1 MLRVLVS
8 LSEIP
13 ESGYFS
19 RTFDL
24 PTCTCTIEMSQ
35 TLNAPSKCSKIFL
48 TPPEKYLSLTKLE
61 HITVFVD
68 FVAYWCPKEGITHTH
83 PGWVVGGE
91 NGFCMITMN
100 ISVSYATPQS
110 QQQTSQQQSQIV
122 KPMAHSLQAAAQG
135 HSLLSRLETL
145 IQTIGDAGQRDDLKL
160 KALQEISNS
169 FEEMA
174 TTPAFQI
181 MQENL
186 LRTFLKIFQDTV
198 PQFIG
203 ENNTQQLRKLTLE
216 LILRM
221 NCNEIIK
228 QYAKLILTQLTKVIQ
243 VENEENAIIAIKIIS
258 EHQRAFRAVFTPEI
272 PAIINH
278 FKAVYRDMP
287 QHITS
292 GRMFEQRNLRH
303 CGMEDSVIESSL
315 QNCYMPTIVY
325 LPETSG
331 DGTQRDSGYSLIP
344 RASQSVKVLSEVPMF
359 FIILFQIHRHHI
371 QNELMEIISL
381 IVQYCTLSIPHD
393 QQRFISSRS
402 AVFNVSEVVNNHGTQ
417 IVQSIMQMLE
427 RCPHENYS
435 MRRELIGTVK
445 NIFVTDLQT
454 KFIPVIPKL
463 FNENLMLGSGFSSM
477 DFLRP
482 TMYTMLADLVHHVR
496 GHLSYNLLC
505 CSVYAFT
512 KSMFDPAIQPTVQSM
527 CIKLMMNLI
536 ESFVITEKN
545 HPDKPCRDILFCLL
559 ENYVRK
565 LKWLARYQ
573 VPVILEKNANSIMNT
588 PLLYPDRSA
597 GSSQSS
603 RSDFSYANGKSKMDE
618 TVIHKKVI
626 KEDPTSPLSSEND
639 FDLNTWDNENEKN
652 NSSSSFSL
660 PVSVKTGKTSTPEE
674 IFNQYW
680 VTGIPSYTLV
690 ECRNMIR
697 VLVQACKHAVH
708 ALKDTHATNHAISA
722 DHEAKIIEQ
731 LFRYGLRCLDI
742 YVICPMSNQVSSTQ
756 QRFSNGVRTKEEK
769 EVLELFGSIFTLL
782 NPSIFKEII
791 SKRIDYFIERLAS
804 NYGLQIICS
813 SLLVN
818 ALTSANFGD
827 ILIRFLMKKLPDL
840 AECSERSF
848 LWLKLFKIVF
858 SSVGSQPS
866 GCAENERML
875 RPYLHDLVLQSMKLA
890 LRAREP
896 INYFLLLRALF
907 RSIGGGSYDLLYQT
921 FLPLLPTLLH
931 QLNRLQSSTH
941 RTQMRELF
949 IELCLTVPVRLS
961 SLLPYLPLLMDPL
974 VCALNGSSSLIQQGL
989 RTLELCVDNLQ
1000 PDYLYEHMAPVR
1012 AELIRGLWQ
1021 CMSSQEK
1028 NAPQIAFRILGKF
1041 GASNRK
1047 MLIDPQNLVFKDEHS
1062 FESPAFQLVFRRPS
1076 SAHFGFSE
1084 TLTNETQN
1092 GNNGPPFFCELNI
1105 SEVVKESV
1113 RHLRSP
1119 FVVDASF
1126 IMATAQTIPG
1136 GIRISSLTIRRH
1148 AFRIIKGVILS
1159 TLRPIKRGILKNS
1172 FLKKHLTTKLL
1183 ELRAKNKCGFH
1194 LDYHDRYSRSLY
1206 LDALLG
1212 LFYATAAVLQEATS
1226 NVMDFFCMVIRHLTI
1241 QIIFEQCREKNDKV
1255 VECDSNALDYT
1266 VLIDSVLLALTD
1278 PCKEVCQTSLMALKL
1293 ICETAVALFGSINK
1307 ASNTI
1312 FFQQIL
1318 ERATNLCYNEPW
1330 CIRLGGCLSIKFF
1343 LINFPSA
1350 FVINNIDAILCALF
1364 EVIVGLM
1371 EDVSNSAVDVAVATL
1386 DLLLKVCFEQPSVHE
1401 KKNEAIQCV
1410 IGRIIENFLTPSQV
1424 LSKQCQKMLMMLADC
1439 TGHTQC
1445 ELLSLQNESLRK
1457 FLENGMIGYKKMS
1470 LDQQIAFEDAFVFIF
1485 SIRPVP
1491 QEFILD
1497 KFPEN
1502 DYVSQLLSICNA
1514 TGKEIRNRPNYKP
1527 STRFLAVMHRSQFNS
1542 RVIALR
1548 QSTIRAL
1555 VACCIASCGKLNQAI
1570 DHDPL
1575 FPHHKQIFEAILKC
1589 LMEENEDIQS
1599 VAFSALKEALRL
1611 DRLRSQLLKMN
1622 LGSMITVLSE
1632 STNRLE
1638 KHVVLRLLYILRLF
1652 PDVFSETFCNDMV
1665 DAFRKFPDPSQNDVV
1680 MDDVEVGKILLE
1692 ILAEFPLA
1700 DASFVRLIIPHVCRW
1715 EAAVSFEGNTSW
1727 RYPLMKYLTRFPLET
1742 LRFFVTTSN
1751 ICEQRNREL
1760 FKYVVKHEEAIA
1772 IQEKLMTNN
1781 SFLLRLLQGES
1792 MDEAGT
1798 WTKCDLSIYDMEIL
1812 AMKLIVSIGKRHS
1825 SWAGN
1830 GAGEIVKVIQSLWN
1844 DKDFR
1849 ARYTCKDY
1857 LEGPRY
1863 EVPKLAA
1870 LVMLRYFKANID
1882 RIDILFDLC
1891 HVFTNNYIGDFTFVR
1906 LFIEK
1911 EIIPKYPIEW
1921 RQNALKRI
1929 VAMFEKDSATAH
1941 DLNVVKML
1949 QYVVIPS
1956 LHYAFERYDVD
1967 MVVGTPA
1974 KPDDIDD
1981 NNLISLVC
1989 QKVLDRNRFHIS
2001 DAMLIQL
2008 FHLGCLFVSNCPT
2021 HIHDFS
2027 QKKQGNRLR
2036 ILMLL
2041 GWPCLSST
2049 PQDQTMKYMGHLLI
2063 ANIINQFN
2071 INRKIVLQ
2079 VFLSLLKATLSD
2091 PKDIIKRSLDIL
2103 TPSVPLRMDDGHKQ
2117 LMTVVKKTIVEEGH
2131 NVSQI
2136 YHCLSMIVRHYKI
2149 YYNVRHQMLQVILNG
2164 VQRLMLAQGT
2174 LENRRT
2180 AIDVCEMV
2188 IKWEQWR
2195 IKQTE
2200 ELEKTSEISKQS
2212 QTETVGCPS
2221 LQQQPPSLG
2230 FQVQNKDAEN
2240 IHRPIEKVHIDHVV
2254 NMLVKLSSAVPDA
2267 NLAQNPTQHAVAM
2280 EQLCKRCLGL
2290 LRACLKS
2297 SLWGLTANLRLSW
2310 LEKQLTV
2317 AAEAVTQ
2324 QFREQTTV
2332 AHHFSQLHTSLDII
2346 THLIVILPQEVI
2358 VTNVKMLQRGIVA
2371 CLNCQDNSVMRSL
2384 CQLISKLFEK
2394 TKCSSEGLD
2403 ELETI
2408 NQFVTKF
2415 INDTFSNYE
2424 KGQSQPMTG
2433 VFATIHLLRTICVI
2447 QPAYVDTMCLS
2458 SFTKAVQKLVRE
2470 HVSSCTEN
2478 KGHALTE
2485 LIIFSLELLRPRI
2498 HAIPPEARRNI
2509 GQCILTPLIDKTPFD
2524 RVLDIV
2530 IRVVDIMV
2538 RNGDERQLNQ
2548 GVPLLIRL
2556 VQTMEAHK
2564 RHEKSIDLLKTLL
2577 ETVLYVYETVHLRTS
2592 ETLAKL
2598 NSAFHWGL
2606 CVQDESL
2613 RSRFFKLFDAQ
2624 VPKNICDRLY
2634 HIITSQN
2641 WADMQQHFWI
2651 KHCINLF
2658 LSLIMD
2664 EHKDKNGTKAKQTLL
2679 LNCCTLWQSFEK
2691 LFDLETLYRDHPE
2704 IYDGDDIALWAQDT
2718 TENKRDDF
2726 VETSGTQIL
2735 SEVSIPICSTT
2746 SAQDLQ
2752 ITLIVEQQIQLFEMA
2767 AKFQITDILPSY
2779 LELIHNNNDLAS
2791 KIWIKL
2797 FLSLWSS
2804 LQEFK
2809 RAILGAEI
2817 VPFLSSGC
2825 HLVQRDLPHSA
2836 IATFLEAI
2844 CRCQPPI
2851 SIHPNV
2857 LVYISMR
2864 HHAWHRGLMMLEQEA
2879 AKIPTFTNNPLLLQI
2894 LQPSLTNMQLVT
2906 LNSLILLYSKLSEF
2920 DQYQAIW
2927 KRRAYFE
2934 ETAKAIEYYNEG
2946 NFVRAEE
2953 TLRKSIEAINDRVV
2967 APSGTNRQLDV
2978 TPALG
2983 FELREWH
2990 KLWAD
2995 CERELGEWNAL
3006 LQFGNTPAV
3015 CGLGIVADAAWHLND
3030 WNLLRV
3036 TLTQLEGCTQP
3047 DLYYKYYLY
3056 KAMLMN
3062 HHPMQEDRAT
3072 ELLHV
3077 RISRELEAARDD
3089 LITEWKRLPDV
3100 VSLSHVNIL
3109 QAANLI
3115 QEIQEASVLTNH
3127 PEVSGQV
3134 SLPSNP
3140 IGDVKSV
3147 VKAWRSRSYALSD
3160 PLSFW
3165 TDIHQ
3170 WRIHH
3175 YNTAIKLLQQM
3186 EGSQSNQLQQGLLP
3200 VYSAANSQLMIARAA
3215 RKTGLIN
3222 VAIDRL
3228 SRMHTLSALPA
3239 MDAYFS
3245 LRELLKCL
3253 LQRASMPN
3261 LTEEQKYS
3269 ALIEAFSVAQ
3279 KTTINTFTKENI
3291 AKLYSLRGKILMKL
3305 EKYEDASHSFK
3316 NAALLHENVAG
3327 GNSVWLHWADFLES
3341 RLDAEKTE
3349 EVALNAGI
3357 EALVGI
3363 MEGARMENELR
3374 ARKYI
3379 VRLLWLMKKLSVY
3392 GSIAEKEVDAKLE
3405 KHGVGIPASN
3415 WLPWLPQLVA
3425 ELQVRPSVAIARII
3439 SHVGESSEQQVFYA
3453 IAASQSLDFI
3463 LENVSTALDPLKNDQ
3478 NNPATSEELF
3488 RNIIRKLC
3496 QSRPVEISA
3505 LCRLLFELNSVK
3517 EHWLERTLH
3526 EVNHLKDRLFRFAY
3540 KNLDCLTSLLIP
3552 ENFLMEIRNWR
3563 CSLND
3568 FTGFKEI
3575 NEDIKK
3581 CAQDIEFAFDIQ
3593 KGRNDKLI
3601 DLLNIVVKWSSLLAI
3616 KFDKLPSKK
3625 LIRNVS
3631 QILSSY
3637 SSKVANVEIFNGH
3650 YTVKNKEFSAIIY
3663 RFMPYYFVIRRADII
3678 TRRISVRALNG
3689 RVYCYYLTKHYD
3701 VNRDASGIHQL
3712 FALINHFLTKEK
3724 ETCRRFL
3731 QLAVPHVAYIG
3742 NISLFECTNKMNSL
3756 YTFEEI
3762 LNAILKNK
3770 TNISSSA
3777 KLIEKFYDRISE
3789 SANVT
3794 DQLLLDEFHHMT
3806 SESILPI
3813 DSLSKWLIPRYE
3825 DPTHYYTLRKQ
3836 VALNMSVLSICEYIL
3851 HLNPITICGLYLNTR
3866 TGQIMNVDY
3875 LFGLKPETLELEVD
3889 RVVPYRMSPNLHKF
3903 LGFSVEGHYNCS
3915 IVATIRCLHAR
3926 KIVVYAQLFL
3936 WDAFSRQRKLPAAEI
3951 FKLAQSAGKLLESR
3965 LNDLYKTE
3973 SLADY
3978 IAQLTQTARK
3988 DENLARL
3995 DPRLHP
4001 WF

>member
-1 MLRVLVS
+1 
-8 LSEIP
+8 
-13 ESGYFS
+13 
-19 RTFDL
+19 
-24 PTCTCTIEMSQ
+24 
-35 TLNAPSKCSKIFL
+35 
-48 TPPEKYLSLTKLE
+48 
-61 HITVFVD
+61 
-68 FVAYWCPKEGITHTH
+68 
-83 PGWVVGGE
+83 
-91 NGFCMITMN
+91 
-100 ISVSYATPQS
+100 
-110 QQQTSQQQSQIV
+110 
-122 KPMAHSLQAAAQG
+122 
-135 HSLLSRLETL
+135 
-145 IQTIGDAGQRDDLKL
+145 
-160 KALQEISNS
+160 EISNS

-181 MQENL
+181 VQENL

-203 ENNTQQLRKLTLE
+203 ENNTQQLRKLILE

-287 QHITS
+287 QHITG

-359 FIILFQIHRHHI
+359 CIILFQIHRHHI
-371 QNELMEIISL
+371 QNELTEIISL
-381 IVQYCTLSIPHD
+381 MVQYCTLSIPHD
-393 QQRFISSRS
+393 QQISTSFSTLLADEFYSSQVRALTFLGFISSRS
-402 AVFNVSEVVNNHGTQ
+402 AVFNVSEAISNHGTQ
-417 IVQSIMQMLE
+417 IVQAIMQMLE
-427 RCPHENYS
+427 HCPHENYS

-463 FNENLMLGSGFSSM
+463 FNENLMLGNGFSSM

-496 GHLSYNLLC
+496 SHLSYNLLC

-545 HPDKPCRDILFCLL
+545 HPEQPCRDILFCLL

-573 VPVILEKNANSIMNT
+573 VPLILEKNASNIMNT
-588 PLLYPDRSA
+588 PLLYPDKSV
-597 GSSQSS
+597 STLQST
-603 RSDFSYANGKSKMDE
+603 RSDFAYANSKNRMDEAIVHSKM
-618 TVIHKKVI
+618 I
-626 KEDPTSPLSSEND
+626 KEDPISPLSSEND
-639 FDLNTWDNENEKN
+639 FDISAWDNENEKDHN
-652 NSSSSFSL
+652 SSSFSL
-660 PVSVKTGKTSTPEE
+660 PVSTKTGKTSTPEE
-674 IFNQYW
+674 IFSQYW
-680 VTGIPSYTLV
+680 ITGIPSYTLI

-708 ALKDTHATNHAISA
+708 ALKDTHATNHAISP

-742 YVICPMSNQVSSTQ
+742 YVICPVSNQVPSTQ

-818 ALTSANFGD
+818 SLTSANFGD

-875 RPYLHDLVLQSMKLA
+875 RPYLHDLVLHSMQLA
-890 LRAREP
+890 LRAQEP

-941 RTQMRELF
+941 RMQMRELF

-1047 MLIDPQNLVFKDEHS
+1047 MLMDPQNLVFKDEHS
-1062 FESPAFQLVFRRPS
+1062 FESPAFQLVFERAPTS
-1076 SAHFGFSE
+1076 HVEFNE
-1084 TLTNETQN
+1084 TLSYETQN
-1092 GNNGPPFFCELNI
+1092 NNNGPPFFCELNI

-1126 IMATAQTIPG
+1126 VMATAQTIPG
-1136 GIRISSLTIRRH
+1136 GIRISSLAMRRH

-1159 TLRPIKRGILKNS
+1159 TL
-1172 FLKKHLTTKLL
+1172 
-1183 ELRAKNKCGFH
+1183 ELRAKNESSFQ
-1194 LDYHDRYSRSLY
+1194 LDYHCSNRYSRSLY

-1226 NVMDFFCMVIRHLTI
+1226 NVMDFFCMVVRHLTI
-1241 QIIFEQCREKNDKV
+1241 QIIFEQCREKSDEIV
-1255 VECDSNALDYT
+1255 DRDSNFVDYT

-1293 ICETAVALFGSINK
+1293 ICETAVALLGSINK
-1307 ASNTI
+1307 ASNSI

-1330 CIRLGGCLSIKFF
+1330 CIRLGGCLGIKFV
-1343 LINFPSA
+1343 LINFPPV

-1371 EDVSNSAVDVAVATL
+1371 EDVSNSAVDVAIATL

-1401 KKNEAIQCV
+1401 KKKEAIQCV
-1410 IGRIIENFLTPSQV
+1410 VGRIIENLLSPSQV
-1424 LSKQCQKMLMMLADC
+1424 LSKQCQKMLTMLADC
-1439 TGHTQC
+1439 TGFTQF
-1445 ELLSLQNESLRK
+1445 ELLSLQNKLLRK
-1457 FLENGMIGYKKMS
+1457 FLENGMTDYKKMS
-1470 LDQQIAFEDAFVFIF
+1470 LDQQITFEDAFVFIF
-1485 SIRPVP
+1485 SVRPVP

-1497 KFPEN
+1497 RFPEN
-1502 DYVSQLLSICNA
+1502 DYISQLLSICNA
-1514 TGKEIRNRPNYKP
+1514 TGKEIRNKPNYKP
-1527 STRFLAVMHRSQFNS
+1527 STRFLAVMHRSQFSS
-1542 RVIALR
+1542 RVISL
-1548 QSTIRAL
+1548 RAL
-1555 VACCIASCGKLNQAI
+1555 IACCIASCGDLKEAV

-1575 FPHHKQIFEAILKC
+1575 FPHHKQIFEAVLKC
-1589 LMEENEDIQS
+1589 LVEENEEIQS
-1599 VAFSALKEALRL
+1599 SAFSALKEALSL

-1622 LGSMITVLSE
+1622 LGSMTTVLPE
-1632 STNRLE
+1632 SDNRLK
-1638 KHVVLRLLYILRLF
+1638 KHVVLCLLYFLRLF
-1652 PDVFSETFCNDMV
+1652 PDAFPETFCNDML
-1665 DAFRKFPDPSQNDVV
+1665 DAFRKFPDPSQDNIVA
-1680 MDDVEVGKILLE
+1680 DDVKVGKTLLE

-1700 DASFVRLIIPHVCRW
+1700 DASFVQLIIPHVRRW
-1715 EAAVSFEGNTSW
+1715 EAAVSFESSTSW

-1742 LRFFVTTSN
+1742 LRFFVTSNN
-1751 ICEQRNREL
+1751 ICEQGNREL
-1760 FKYVVKHEEAIA
+1760 FKFVVKHEEAIA
-1772 IQEKLMTNN
+1772 IQEKLMTDNT
-1781 SFLLRLLQGES
+1781 FLLRLLQGEA

-1798 WTKCDLSIYDMEIL
+1798 WTKCDLSIYDMELL

-1830 GAGEIVKVIQSLWN
+1830 GAGELVKIIQSLWN

-1849 ARYTCKDY
+1849 TRYTCKDY
-1857 LEGPRY
+1857 LEEPRY

-1870 LVMLRYFKANID
+1870 LIMLRYFKANID

-1967 MVVGTPA
+1967 VVVGTPA
-1974 KPDDIDD
+1974 KPDDVDD
-1981 NNLISLVC
+1981 KNLISLVC

-2117 LMTVVKKTIVEEGH
+2117 LMTIVKKTIVEEGH

-2195 IKQTE
+2195 IKQME
-2200 ELEKTSEISKQS
+2200 ELEKGSDISKQS
-2212 QTETVGCPS
+2212 QTETIRSPS
-2221 LQQQPPSLG
+2221 AQQQPSSSGLS
-2230 FQVQNKDAEN
+2230 QVQNKGAEN
-2240 IHRPIEKVHIDHVV
+2240 IHRPIEKVHVDHVV

-2267 NLAQNPTQHAVAM
+2267 NPTQHAAAM
-2280 EQLCKRCLGL
+2280 EQLCKRCLNL
-2290 LRACLKS
+2290 LRVCLKS
-2297 SLWGLTANLRLSW
+2297 NLWGLTVNLRLSW

-2324 QFREQTTV
+2324 QFREQSTV
-2332 AHHFSQLHTSLDII
+2332 AHHLSQLHTSLDII
-2346 THLIVILPQEVI
+2346 THLIAILPQEVI
-2358 VTNVKMLQRGIVA
+2358 VANVKMLQRGIVA
-2371 CLNCQDNSVMRSL
+2371 CLNCQDNAVGFMDLEVIVMRSL
-2384 CQLISKLFEK
+2384 CQLVSKLFEK
-2394 TKCSSEGLD
+2394 TKCSPEGLD

-2408 NQFVTKF
+2408 NQ
-2415 INDTFSNYE
+2415 
-2424 KGQSQPMTG
+2424 GQSQPMTG

-2564 RHEKSIDLLKTLL
+2564 RHEKSGDLLKILL
-2577 ETVLYVYETVHLRTS
+2577 ETVLYVYETAHLRTS

-2664 EHKDKNGTKAKQTLL
+2664 EHKEKNDTKTQQTLL

-2691 LFDLETLYRDHPE
+2691 IFDLETLHRDHPE
-2704 IYDGDDIALWAQDT
+2704 ACDDDDFASWTLDT
-2718 TENKRDDF
+2718 VESKRDDF
-2726 VETSGTQIL
+2726 LETSGTQIL
-2735 SEVSIPICSTT
+2735 SEVSIPICSAT
-2746 SAQDLQ
+2746 STQDLQ
-2752 ITLIVEQQIQLFEMA
+2752 TTLIVEQQVQLFEMA
-2767 AKFQITDILPSY
+2767 ANFQITDILPSY
-2779 LELIHNNNDLAS
+2779 LELVHSSNDLAS

-2797 FLSLWSS
+2797 FSSLWSS

-2809 RAILGAEI
+2809 RAILTAEI
-2817 VPFLSSGC
+2817 IPFFSSGC
-2825 HLVQRDLPHSA
+2825 HLLQRDLPHSA
-2836 IATFLEAI
+2836 IATFLEAVCH
-2844 CRCQPPI
+2844 CRPSI
-2851 SIHPNV
+2851 SIHPSV
-2857 LVYISMR
+2857 LMYISMR
-2864 HHAWHRGLMMLEQEA
+2864 HHAWHRGLMMLEEEA
-2879 AKIPTFTNNPLLLQI
+2879 AKIPAFTNNPLLLQI
-2894 LQPSLTNMQLVT
+2894 SQPALTDMQLIT
-2906 LNSLILLYSKLSEF
+2906 LNNLILLYSKLSEF
-2920 DQYQAIW
+2920 DQYQAVW
-2927 KRRAYFE
+2927 KRRAYFK
-2934 ETAKAIEYYNEG
+2934 ETSKAIGYFNEG
-2946 NFVRAEE
+2946 DFVRAEE

-2967 APSGTNRQLDV
+2967 APTGTSRQLDV

-3056 KAMLMN
+3056 KAMLM
-3062 HHPMQEDRAT
+3062 
-3072 ELLHV
+3072 
-3077 RISRELEAARDD
+3077 
-3089 LITEWKRLPDV
+3089 
-3100 VSLSHVNIL
+3100 
-3109 QAANLI
+3109 
-3115 QEIQEASVLTNH
+3115 
-3127 PEVSGQV
+3127 
-3134 SLPSNP
+3134 
-3140 IGDVKSV
+3140 
-3147 VKAWRSRSYALSD
+3147 
-3160 PLSFW
+3160 
-3165 TDIHQ
+3165 
-3170 WRIHH
+3170 
-3175 YNTAIKLLQQM
+3175 
-3186 EGSQSNQLQQGLLP
+3186 
-3200 VYSAANSQLMIARAA
+3200 
-3215 RKTGLIN
+3215 
-3222 VAIDRL
+3222 
-3228 SRMHTLSALPA
+3228 
-3239 MDAYFS
+3239 
-3245 LRELLKCL
+3245 
-3253 LQRASMPN
+3253 
-3261 LTEEQKYS
+3261 
-3269 ALIEAFSVAQ
+3269 
-3279 KTTINTFTKENI
+3279 
-3291 AKLYSLRGKILMKL
+3291 
-3305 EKYEDASHSFK
+3305 
-3316 NAALLHENVAG
+3316 
-3327 GNSVWLHWADFLES
+3327 
-3341 RLDAEKTE
+3341 
-3349 EVALNAGI
+3349 
-3357 EALVGI
+3357 
-3363 MEGARMENELR
+3363 
-3374 ARKYI
+3374 
-3379 VRLLWLMKKLSVY
+3379 
-3392 GSIAEKEVDAKLE
+3392 
-3405 KHGVGIPASN
+3405 
-3415 WLPWLPQLVA
+3415 
-3425 ELQVRPSVAIARII
+3425 
-3439 SHVGESSEQQVFYA
+3439 
-3453 IAASQSLDFI
+3453 
-3463 LENVSTALDPLKNDQ
+3463 
-3478 NNPATSEELF
+3478 
-3488 RNIIRKLC
+3488 
-3496 QSRPVEISA
+3496 
-3505 LCRLLFELNSVK
+3505 
-3517 EHWLERTLH
+3517 
-3526 EVNHLKDRLFRFAY
+3526 
-3540 KNLDCLTSLLIP
+3540 
-3552 ENFLMEIRNWR
+3552 
-3563 CSLND
+3563 
-3568 FTGFKEI
+3568 
-3575 NEDIKK
+3575 
-3581 CAQDIEFAFDIQ
+3581 
-3593 KGRNDKLI
+3593 
-3601 DLLNIVVKWSSLLAI
+3601 
-3616 KFDKLPSKK
+3616 
-3625 LIRNVS
+3625 
-3631 QILSSY
+3631 
-3637 SSKVANVEIFNGH
+3637 
-3650 YTVKNKEFSAIIY
+3650 
-3663 RFMPYYFVIRRADII
+3663 
-3678 TRRISVRALNG
+3678 
-3689 RVYCYYLTKHYD
+3689 
-3701 VNRDASGIHQL
+3701 
-3712 FALINHFLTKEK
+3712 
-3724 ETCRRFL
+3724 
-3731 QLAVPHVAYIG
+3731 
-3742 NISLFECTNKMNSL
+3742 
-3756 YTFEEI
+3756 
-3762 LNAILKNK
+3762 
-3770 TNISSSA
+3770 
-3777 KLIEKFYDRISE
+3777 
-3789 SANVT
+3789 
-3794 DQLLLDEFHHMT
+3794 
-3806 SESILPI
+3806 
-3813 DSLSKWLIPRYE
+3813 
-3825 DPTHYYTLRKQ
+3825 
-3836 VALNMSVLSICEYIL
+3836 
-3851 HLNPITICGLYLNTR
+3851 
-3866 TGQIMNVDY
+3866 
-3875 LFGLKPETLELEVD
+3875 
-3889 RVVPYRMSPNLHKF
+3889 
-3903 LGFSVEGHYNCS
+3903 
-3915 IVATIRCLHAR
+3915 
-3926 KIVVYAQLFL
+3926 
-3936 WDAFSRQRKLPAAEI
+3936 
-3951 FKLAQSAGKLLESR
+3951 
-3965 LNDLYKTE
+3965 
-3973 SLADY
+3973 
-3978 IAQLTQTARK
+3978 
-3988 DENLARL
+3988 
-3995 DPRLHP
+3995 
-4001 WF
+4001 

>member
-1 MLRVLVS
+1 MASQRVAVLMS
-8 LSEIP
+8 SIP
-13 ESGYFS
+13 VGY
-19 RTFDL
+19 
-24 PTCTCTIEMSQ
+24 I
-35 TLNAPSKCSKIFL
+35 
-48 TPPEKYLSLTKLE
+48 
-61 HITVFVD
+61 
-68 FVAYWCPKEGITHTH
+68 
-83 PGWVVGGE
+83 
-91 NGFCMITMN
+91 
-100 ISVSYATPQS
+100 TPQS
-110 QQQTSQQQSQIV
+110 QQHTSQQTV
-122 KPMAHSLQAAAQG
+122 RPMGHSLQTTAQG
-135 HSLLSRLETL
+135 HHPLLSRLETL

-174 TTPAFQI
+174 TTSAFQI
-181 MQENL
+181 VQENL

-203 ENNTQQLRKLTLE
+203 ENNTQQLRKLILE

-221 NCNEIIK
+221 NCNEIVK

-272 PAIINH
+272 PIIINH

-287 QHITS
+287 QHITG

-359 FIILFQIHRHHI
+359 CIILFQIHRHHI

-381 IVQYCTLSIPHD
+381 MVQYCMLSIPHD
-393 QQRFISSRS
+393 QQISSSFSTLLADEFYSSQVRALTFLGFISSRS
-402 AVFNVSEVVNNHGTQ
+402 TVFNVSEVVNNHGTQ

-463 FNENLMLGSGFSSM
+463 FNENLMLGNGFSSM

-496 GHLSYNLLC
+496 GHLSYSLLC

-536 ESFVITEKN
+536 ESFVVTEKN
-545 HPDKPCRDILFCLL
+545 HPDQPCRDILFCLL

-573 VPVILEKNANSIMNT
+573 VPIILEKNESNIMNT
-588 PLLYPDRSA
+588 PLLYPDRSV
-597 GSSQSS
+597 STSQSL
-603 RSDFSYANGKSKMDE
+603 RSDFSFANGKSKMDE
-618 TVIHKKVI
+618 MLSHSKMI
-626 KEDPTSPLSSEND
+626 KEDPTSPLSSESD
-639 FDLNTWDNENEKN
+639 FDFSTWGNENGKDDDLP
-652 NSSSSFSL
+652 SCSL
-660 PVSVKTGKTSTPEE
+660 PLSTKIGKTSTPEE

-680 VTGIPSYTLV
+680 VTGIPSYSLV

-708 ALKDTHATNHAISA
+708 ALKDTHATNHAISP

-742 YVICPMSNQVSSTQ
+742 YVICPMSSQVPSTQ

-818 ALTSANFGD
+818 SLTSANFGD

-875 RPYLHDLVLQSMKLA
+875 RPYLHDLVLHSMKLA

-941 RTQMRELF
+941 RAQMRELF

-1047 MLIDPQNLVFKDEHS
+1047 MLMDPQNLVFKEEHS
-1062 FESPAFQLVFRRPS
+1062 FESPAFQLIFERAS
-1076 SAHFGFSE
+1076 SHAEFNE
-1084 TLTNETQN
+1084 TLPDETQSCSKS
-1092 GNNGPPFFCELNI
+1092 PPFFCELNV

-1119 FVVDASF
+1119 FVIDASF

-1136 GIRISSLTIRRH
+1136 GIRISSLTMRRH

-1159 TLRPIKRGILKNS
+1159 VLAPTKRGILKNP
-1172 FLKKHLTTKLL
+1172 FFKKHFTTKLM
-1183 ELRAKNKCGFH
+1183 ELRAKEESNFH
-1194 LDYHDRYSRSLY
+1194 LDYQCTSRYSRSLY
-1206 LDALLG
+1206 LDVLLG

-1226 NVMDFFCMVIRHLTI
+1226 NVMDFFCMVIRHITI
-1241 QIIFEQCREKNDKV
+1241 QIIFGQCREKT
-1255 VECDSNALDYT
+1255 DSAVDQASDSMDYT

-1278 PCKEVCQTSLMALKL
+1278 PCKEVCQTGLMALKL
-1293 ICETAVALFGSINK
+1293 ICETTVALFGSISK
-1307 ASNTI
+1307 ATNTA

-1330 CIRLGGCLSIKFF
+1330 CIRLGGCLSIKFV

-1350 FVINNIDAILCALF
+1350 FVINNIDTILCALF

-1371 EDVSNSAVDVAVATL
+1371 EDVSSSAVDVAIATL
-1386 DLLLKVCFEQPSVHE
+1386 DLLLKICFEQSSVHE
-1401 KKNEAIQCV
+1401 RKKEAIECV
-1410 IGRIIENFLTPSQV
+1410 VGRIIENLLSPSQV
-1424 LSKQCQKMLMMLADC
+1424 VTKQCQKMLTMLANY
-1439 TGHTQC
+1439 TGLTQC
-1445 ELLSLQNESLRK
+1445 ELLALQNESLRK
-1457 FLENGMIGYKKMS
+1457 FLENGMIDYRRMS

-1485 SIRPVP
+1485 SIQPVP

-1497 KFPEN
+1497 KFPET
-1502 DYVSQLLSICNA
+1502 DYVSRLLSICNA

-1527 STRFLAVMHRSQFNS
+1527 STRFLAVMHRSQFSS

-1548 QSTIRAL
+1548 KSTIRAL
-1555 VACCIASCGKLNQAI
+1555 VSCCIASCGELKQAM

-1575 FPHHKQIFEAILKC
+1575 FPHHKQIFEAVLKC
-1589 LMEENEDIQS
+1589 LMEENEEIQDA
-1599 VAFSALKEALRL
+1599 AFSALKNALNL
-1611 DRLRSQLLKMN
+1611 DRLRSHVLKMDI
-1622 LGSMITVLSE
+1622 GSMITSLSQ
-1632 STNRLE
+1632 SDNRLE
-1638 KHVVLRLLYILRLF
+1638 KHIVLRLLYLLRLF
-1652 PDVFSETFCNDMV
+1652 PDTFPGSFCNELLN
-1665 DAFRKFPDPSQNDVV
+1665 AFRKFPDPNQNNVLASDVKI
-1680 MDDVEVGKILLE
+1680 GRILLE

-1700 DASFVRLIIPHVCRW
+1700 DSSFVHLIISHVRKW
-1715 EAAVSFEGNTSW
+1715 EATVSFENSTSW

-1742 LRFFVTTSN
+1742 LRFFLIGNN
-1751 ICEQRNREL
+1751 ICDQRNREL
-1760 FKYVVKHEEAIA
+1760 FKYVVKHEEAVA
-1772 IQEKLMTNN
+1772 IQQKLMEDN
-1781 SFLLRLLQGES
+1781 SFLLRLLQGEA
-1792 MDEAGT
+1792 MDEASN
-1798 WTKCDLSIYDMEIL
+1798 WIKCDLSIYDMEML

-1825 SWAGN
+1825 KWAGS

-1849 ARYTCKDY
+1849 IRYTCKDY

-1863 EVPKLAA
+1863 DVPKLAA
-1870 LVMLRYFKANID
+1870 LIMLRYFKANID

-1911 EIIPKYPIEW
+1911 EVIPKYPIEW

-1949 QYVVIPS
+1949 QYIVIPS

-1967 MVVGTPA
+1967 VVVGTPA
-1974 KPDDIDD
+1974 KPDDVDD
-1981 NNLISLVC
+1981 KNLISLVC
-1989 QKVLDRNRFHIS
+1989 QKILDRNRFHIS

-2117 LMTVVKKTIVEEGH
+2117 LMTIVKKTIIEEGH

-2164 VQRLMLAQGT
+2164 LQRLMLAQGT

-2195 IKQTE
+2195 LKQTE
-2200 ELEKTSEISKQS
+2200 ELEKGLETSKHPQIETTESLSGHQQS
-2212 QTETVGCPS
+2212 SSSS
-2221 LQQQPPSLG
+2221 LS
-2230 FQVQNKDAEN
+2230 QVQNKDIEN
-2240 IHRPIEKVHIDHVV
+2240 IHRPIEKVHVDHVV

-2346 THLIVILPQEVI
+2346 THLVVILPQEVI
-2358 VTNVKMLQRGIVA
+2358 VANVKMLQRGIVA
-2371 CLNCQDNSVMRSL
+2371 CLSCQDNAVMRSL

-2394 TKCSSEGLD
+2394 TKCSPEGLD

-2415 INDTFSNYE
+2415 INDTFTNYE

-2470 HVSSCTEN
+2470 HISSCTEN

-2524 RVLDIV
+2524 RVLDVV

-2564 RHEKSIDLLKTLL
+2564 RHEKSGDLLKTLL
-2577 ETVLYVYETVHLRTS
+2577 ETVLYVFETAHLRTN

-2598 NSAFHWGL
+2598 NNAFHWGL
-2606 CVQDESL
+2606 CAQDESL

-2624 VPKNICDRLY
+2624 IPKNICDRLY

-2651 KHCINLF
+2651 KHCVSLL

-2664 EHKDKNGTKAKQTLL
+2664 EQKNKSCTQQTPL
-2679 LNCCTLWQSFEK
+2679 LNCCTLWHTFEK
-2691 LFDLETLYRDHPE
+2691 ILDLETLYQDHPE
-2704 IYDGDDIALWAQDT
+2704 ACDDDDFVSRTVDT

-2726 VETSGTQIL
+2726 MENSATQTL
-2735 SEVSIPICSTT
+2735 TEVTIPICSTT

-2752 ITLIVEQQIQLFEMA
+2752 TTLIVEQQVQLFEMA

-2779 LELIHNNNDLAS
+2779 LELVHSNNDLAS

-2797 FLSLWSS
+2797 FSSLWSS
-2804 LQEFK
+2804 LQEPK
-2809 RAILGAEI
+2809 RAIFNAEI
-2817 VPFLSSGC
+2817 IPFLSSGC
-2825 HLVQRDLPHSA
+2825 HLMQRDLPHSA
-2836 IATFLEAI
+2836 VATFLEAV
-2844 CRCQPPI
+2844 CRCKPPI
-2851 SIHPNV
+2851 PIHPSV
-2857 LVYISMR
+2857 LMYISMR
-2864 HHAWHRGLMMLEQEA
+2864 HHAWHRGLMMLEEEVE
-2879 AKIPTFTNNPLLLQI
+2879 KIPAFTNNPLLLQI
-2894 LQPSLTNMQLVT
+2894 LQPTPTNMQLIT
-2906 LNSLILLYSKLSEF
+2906 MNNLILLYSKLSEF
-2920 DQYQAIW
+2920 DQYQAVW

-2934 ETAKAIEYYNEG
+2934 ETSKAIEYYNEG
-2946 NFVRAEE
+2946 DFVRAEE
-2953 TLRKSIEAINDRVV
+2953 ILRKSIEAVNERIV
-2967 APSGTNRQLDV
+2967 APSGTSKQLDV

-2995 CERELGEWNAL
+2995 CERELGEWNSL

-3015 CGLGIVADAAWHLND
+3015 YGLGIVADAAWHLND

-3077 RISRELEAARDD
+3077 RINRELEAARDD
-3089 LITEWKRLPDV
+3089 LIIEWRRLPDI
-3100 VSLSHVNIL
+3100 VSLSHVSIL
-3109 QAANLI
+3109 QATNLI
-3115 QEIQEASVLTNH
+3115 QEVQEASVLTNH

-3165 TDIHQ
+3165 ADIHQ

-3175 YNTAIKLLQQM
+3175 YNTAIRLLQQM
-3186 EGSQSNQLQQGLLP
+3186 EGNQSSHFQQGLLP
-3200 VYSAANSQLMIARAA
+3200 FYSAANSQLMIARAA
-3215 RKTGLIN
+3215 RKAGLIN
-3222 VAIDRL
+3222 IAIDKL
-3228 SRMHTLSALPA
+3228 SRIHTLPALPA

-3245 LRELLKCL
+3245 MRELLKCL
-3253 LQRASMPN
+3253 VQRSSMPD
-3261 LTEEQKYS
+3261 LAEEQKHS
-3269 ALIEAFSVAQ
+3269 ALMEAFSVVQ

-3316 NAALLHENVAG
+3316 TAALLHENVAG

-3341 RLDAEKTE
+3341 RLDIENTE
-3349 EVALNAGI
+3349 EAALSAGI
-3357 EALVGI
+3357 EALIGI

-3379 VRLLWLMKKLSVY
+3379 ARLLWLMKKLSVY
-3392 GSIAEKEVDAKLE
+3392 GNVTEKEVDAKLE
-3405 KHGVGIPASN
+3405 KHGTGIPANN

-3425 ELQVRPSVAIARII
+3425 ELQLRPSVAIARII
-3439 SHVGESSEQQVFYA
+3439 SHVGESNEQQVFYA
-3453 IAASQSLDFI
+3453 IAASQPLDFI
-3463 LENVSTALDPLKNDQ
+3463 LENVSAAFDLLKSDKG
-3478 NNPATSEELF
+3478 NPVTSQELF
-3488 RNIIRKLC
+3488 RDIIRKLC
-3496 QSRPVEISA
+3496 QNRPVEISS

-3517 EHWLERTLH
+3517 EHWLEYTLH
-3526 EVNHLKDRLFRFAY
+3526 KVNDLKNRLFGFAHR
-3540 KNLDCLTSLLIP
+3540 NLESLASHPIP
-3552 ENFLMEIRNWR
+3552 EDFLTEIRNWR
-3563 CSLND
+3563 CSLQD

-3575 NEDIKK
+3575 SEDIKK
-3581 CAQDIEFAFDIQ
+3581 CAQDLESDFDIQ
-3593 KGRNDKLI
+3593 KGRSDKLT
-3601 DLLNIVVKWSSLLAI
+3601 DLLSIVVKWSLLLAA

-3625 LIRNVS
+3625 LVRNVS
-3631 QILSSY
+3631 QILASY
-3637 SSKVANVEIFNGH
+3637 SSKVANVEIFSGH
-3650 YTVKNKEFSAIIY
+3650 YVAKNKEFSSIIY
-3663 RFMPYYFVIRRADII
+3663 RFMPYYFVIRRADVI
-3678 TRRISVRALNG
+3678 TRRISVRALSG

-3701 VNRDASGIHQL
+3701 TNRDASGIHQL

-3731 QLAVPHVAYIG
+3731 QLAVPHFAYIG
-3742 NISLFECTNKMNSL
+3742 GMSLLECTNKINCL

-3762 LNAILKNK
+3762 LNAILKNRID
-3770 TNISSSA
+3770 TSSSA
-3777 KLIEKFYDRISE
+3777 KLIERFFGRATKSTNI
-3789 SANVT
+3789 T
-3794 DQLLLDEFHHMT
+3794 DQLLLDEFRHIT

-3813 DSLSKWLIPRYE
+3813 DSLSKWIIPRYE

-3851 HLNPITICGLYLNTR
+3851 HLNPATVSGLCLNTR
-3866 TGQIMNVDY
+3866 TGQAMNVDY
-3875 LFGLKPETLELEVD
+3875 LFGLNQTLELEVD
-3889 RVVPYRMSPNLHKF
+3889 RIVPYRMSPNLHKF
-3903 LGFSVEGHYNCS
+3903 LGLSVEGHYNCS
-3915 IVATIRCLHAR
+3915 IVATVRCLYAR
-3926 KIVVYAQLFL
+3926 KIVTYAQLFL
-3936 WDAFSRQRKLPAAEI
+3936 WDALSRQKKLPVAEI
-3951 FKLAQSAGKLLESR
+3951 FKLARSAGKLLESR
-3965 LNDLYKTE
+3965 LNDLYKKE
-3973 SLADY
+3973 SLAEY
-3978 IAQLTQTARK
+3978 VAQLTQTARK

>member
-1 MLRVLVS
+1 MAGRLLRTS
-8 LSEIP
+8 W
-13 ESGYFS
+13 F
-19 RTFDL
+19 
-24 PTCTCTIEMSQ
+24 PTCCVTVYPEMMS
-35 TLNAPSKCSKIFL
+35 TS
-48 TPPEKYLSLTKLE
+48 
-61 HITVFVD
+61 
-68 FVAYWCPKEGITHTH
+68 
-83 PGWVVGGE
+83 VGY
-91 NGFCMITMN
+91 N
-100 ISVSYATPQS
+100 TPQS
-110 QQQTSQQQSQIV
+110 QQHASQQQSQIV
-122 KPMAHSLQAAAQG
+122 RPVGHSLQGTSQS
-135 HSLLSRLETL
+135 HPLLSRLETL
-145 IQTIGDAGQRDDLKL
+145 IQTIGDSGQRDDLKL

-181 MQENL
+181 VQENL

-203 ENNTQQLRKLTLE
+203 ENNTQQLRKLVLE

-221 NCNEIIK
+221 NCNEIVK
-228 QYAKLILTQLTKVIQ
+228 QYSKLILTQLTKVIQ
-243 VENEENAIIAIKIIS
+243 VENEENAVIAIKIIS

-303 CGMEDSVIESSL
+303 CGMEDSVIESFKVSKYESDFFEKIFQSL

-344 RASQSVKVLSEVPMF
+344 RASQSVK
-359 FIILFQIHRHHI
+359 
-371 QNELMEIISL
+371 LMEIISL
-381 IVQYCTLSIPHD
+381 MVQYCTLSIPHD
-393 QQRFISSRS
+393 QQISTSFSTLLADEFYSSQVRALTFLGFISSRS
-402 AVFNVSEVVNNHGTQ
+402 TVFNVSEVVSNHGTQ

-463 FNENLMLGSGFSSM
+463 FNENLMLGNGFSSM

-496 GHLSYNLLC
+496 SQLSYNLLC

-536 ESFVITEKN
+536 ESF
-545 HPDKPCRDILFCLL
+545 CRDILFCLL

-573 VPVILEKNANSIMNT
+573 IPIILEKNANNIMNM
-588 PLLYPDRSA
+588 PLLYPDRSI
-597 GSSQSS
+597 STSQSL
-603 RSDFSYANGKSKMDE
+603 RNDFSSANSKNKVDE
-618 TVIHKKVI
+618 VAIQSKVI
-626 KEDPTSPLSSEND
+626 KEDPTSPLSSESD
-639 FDLNTWDNENEKN
+639 FDFNTWDNENNKN
-652 NSSSSFSL
+652 HALSSSSIPLSM
-660 PVSVKTGKTSTPEE
+660 KISTPEE
-674 IFNQYW
+674 IFSQYW
-680 VTGIPSYTLV
+680 VTGIPSYSLL

-697 VLVQACKHAVH
+697 VLVQAY
-708 ALKDTHATNHAISA
+708 AISP

-731 LFRYGLRCLDI
+731 LFRYGL
-742 YVICPMSNQVSSTQ
+742 
-756 QRFSNGVRTKEEK
+756 RFSNGVRTKEEK

-818 ALTSANFGD
+818 SLTSANFGD

-875 RPYLHDLVLQSMKLA
+875 RPYLHDLVLHSMKLA

-1028 NAPQIAFRILGKF
+1028 SAPQIAFRILGKF

-1047 MLIDPQNLVFKDEHS
+1047 MLTDPQNLVFKDEHS
-1062 FESPAFQLVFRRPS
+1062 FDSPAFQLVFERPS
-1076 SAHFGFSE
+1076 TQVEF
-1084 TLTNETQN
+1084 NEILSDGTQSK
-1092 GNNGPPFFCELNI
+1092 NNPPFICELNI

-1113 RHLRSP
+1113 RHLHSP

-1136 GIRISSLTIRRH
+1136 GIRISSLSMRRH

-1159 TLRPIKRGILKNS
+1159 ALTPTRREILTNP
-1172 FLKKHLTTKLL
+1172 FFKKHITSKLL
-1183 ELRAKNKCGFH
+1183 ELRAKDESSFQRDHHCSN
-1194 LDYHDRYSRSLY
+1194 RYSRLY

-1226 NVMDFFCMVIRHLTI
+1226 NVMDFFCMVMRHLTI
-1241 QIIFEQCREKNDKV
+1241 QIIFEQCRDKSDV
-1255 VECDSNALDYT
+1255 DVDRDSNSMDYT

-1293 ICETAVALFGSINK
+1293 ICETTVALLGSISK
-1307 ASNTI
+1307 AANSI

-1330 CIRLGGCLSIKFF
+1330 CIRLGGCLSIKFI
-1343 LINFPSA
+1343 LVNFPPV

-1364 EVIVGLM
+1364 EVIVGLVD
-1371 EDVSNSAVDVAVATL
+1371 DVSSSAVDVAVDTL
-1386 DLLLKVCFEQPSVHE
+1386 DLLLKVCFQQSSIHE
-1401 KKNEAIQCV
+1401 KKAEAIECV
-1410 IGRIIENFLTPSQV
+1410 VERIIENLLSPSQV
-1424 LSKQCQKMLMMLADC
+1424 LNKQCQKMLGMLADC
-1439 TGHTQC
+1439 TGLTQC
-1445 ELLSLQNESLRK
+1445 ELLTLQSESLRE
-1457 FLENGMIGYKKMS
+1457 FLKNGMLDYKRMS
-1470 LDQQIAFEDAFVFIF
+1470 LDQQIIFDDAFVFIY
-1485 SIRPVP
+1485 SVRPVP
-1491 QEFILD
+1491 QEFVLD

-1502 DYVSQLLSICNA
+1502 DYVSRLLSICNT
-1514 TGKEIRNRPNYKP
+1514 TGKEIRNKPNYKP
-1527 STRFLAVMHRSQFNS
+1527 STRFLAVMHHSQFNS

-1555 VACCIASCGKLNQAI
+1555 VTCCIASCGEVRQVVDN
-1570 DHDPL
+1570 DPL
-1575 FPHHKQIFEAILKC
+1575 FPYHKRIFEAILKC
-1589 LMEENEDIQS
+1589 LVEENEEIQDT
-1599 VAFSALKEALRL
+1599 AFSALKEALSL
-1611 DRLRSQLLKMN
+1611 DRLQSHLLKMD
-1622 LGSMITVLSE
+1622 LGSIITGLSQ
-1632 STNRLE
+1632 TDNRLQ
-1638 KHVVLRLLYILRLF
+1638 KHTVLRLLYLLRLF
-1652 PDVFSETFCNDMV
+1652 PDVFSETFRNDIL
-1665 DAFRKFPDPSQNDVV
+1665 DAFRKFPDPSQTDVMVNDVK
-1680 MDDVEVGKILLE
+1680 VGRILLE
-1692 ILAEFPLA
+1692 ILAEFHLA
-1700 DASFVRLIIPHVCRW
+1700 DASFVHLIIPHVCRW
-1715 EAAVSFEGNTSW
+1715 EATVAFESSTSW

-1742 LRFFVTTSN
+1742 VRFFVTGSN

-1772 IQEKLMTNN
+1772 IQEKLMTDN
-1781 SFLLRLLQGES
+1781 SFLLRLLRGEA
-1792 MDEAGT
+1792 MDEAGA
-1798 WTKCDLSIYDMEIL
+1798 WTKCDLSIYDMEML

-1825 SWAGN
+1825 NWAGD
-1830 GAGEIVKVIQSLWN
+1830 GASEIVKIVQSLWN

-1849 ARYTCKDY
+1849 TRYTCKDY

-1863 EVPKLAA
+1863 DVPMLAA
-1870 LVMLRYFKANID
+1870 LIMLRYFKANID

-1967 MVVGTPA
+1967 VVVGTPA
-1974 KPDDIDD
+1974 KPDDVDD

-2021 HIHDFS
+2021 HIHDFT
-2027 QKKQGNRLR
+2027 QKDCRKQGNRLR

-2195 IKQTE
+2195 LKQTE
-2200 ELEKTSEISKQS
+2200 ELEKGSETNKQS
-2212 QTETVGCPS
+2212 QTEATV
-2221 LQQQPPSLG
+2221 QQQPSSSDSP
-2230 FQVQNKDAEN
+2230 QAQNKDVEN
-2240 IHRPIEKVHIDHVV
+2240 IHRPIEKVHVDHVV

-2267 NLAQNPTQHAVAM
+2267 NLTQNPTQHAVAM

-2297 SLWGLTANLRLSW
+2297 SLWGLTASLRLSW

-2346 THLIVILPQEVI
+2346 THLVVILPQEVI

-2371 CLNCQDNSVMRSL
+2371 CLSCQDNAVMRSL

-2415 INDTFSNYE
+2415 INDTFTNYE

-2498 HAIPPEARRNI
+2498 HAIAPEARRNI

-2564 RHEKSIDLLKTLL
+2564 RHEKSGELLKILL
-2577 ETVLYVYETVHLRTS
+2577 ETVLYVYETAHLRTS

-2606 CVQDESL
+2606 CAQDESL
-2613 RSRFFKLFDAQ
+2613 RSRFFKFFDAQ
-2624 VPKNICDRLY
+2624 VPKNIYDRLY

-2641 WADMQQHFWI
+2641 WADMQQYFWI
-2651 KHCINLF
+2651 KHCVNLL

-2664 EHKDKNGTKAKQTLL
+2664 EQKDKSGTRAQQAVL
-2679 LNCCTLWQSFEK
+2679 LNCCTLWHTFEK
-2691 LFDLETLYRDHPE
+2691 MLDLETLYRDHPE
-2704 IYDGDDIALWAQDT
+2704 SCDGDDFVPWTVDT
-2718 TENKRDDF
+2718 TESKRDDF
-2726 VETSGTQIL
+2726 IETSGTQIL
-2735 SEVSIPICSTT
+2735 TEVSIPICCTA

-2752 ITLIVEQQIQLFEMA
+2752 TTLLVEQQVQLFEMA
-2767 AKFQITDILPSY
+2767 AKLQITDILPSY
-2779 LELIHNNNDLAS
+2779 LELVHSSNDLAS

-2797 FLSLWSS
+2797 FPSLWSN
-2804 LQEFK
+2804 LHEFK
-2809 RAILGAEI
+2809 QAVLSAEI

-2825 HLVQRDLPHSA
+2825 HLVQRDLPYSA
-2836 IATFLEAI
+2836 VGTFLEAI
-2844 CRCQPPI
+2844 CRCRPSIP
-2851 SIHPNV
+2851 IHPSV
-2857 LVYISMR
+2857 LMYISMK
-2864 HHAWHRGLMMLEQEA
+2864 HHAWHRGLLILEDEA
-2879 AKIPTFTNNPLLLQI
+2879 AKIPAFTNSSSLLQI
-2894 LQPSLTNMQLVT
+2894 LQPPPTNMQLIT
-2906 LNSLILLYSKLSEF
+2906 LNNLVLLYSKLSEF

-2934 ETAKAIEYYNEG
+2934 ETSKAIEYYNEG
-2946 NFVRAEE
+2946 DFVRAEK
-2953 TLRKSIEAINDRVV
+2953 TLRKSIEVVNDRVV
-2967 APSGTNRQLDV
+2967 APCGTSRQLDV

-2995 CERELGEWNAL
+2995 CERELGEWDAL

-3077 RISRELEAARDD
+3077 RINRELDAARDD
-3089 LITEWKRLPDV
+3089 LIMEWKRLPDV
-3100 VSLSHVNIL
+3100 VSFSHVSIL
-3109 QAANLI
+3109 QASNLI
-3115 QEIQEASVLTNH
+3115 QEVQEASVLTNH

-3140 IGDVKSV
+3140 VGDVKSV

-3175 YNTAIKLLQQM
+3175 YNTAIRLLQQM
-3186 EGSQSNQLQQGLLP
+3186 EGNQANQFQQGLLP
-3200 VYSAANSQLMIARAA
+3200 FYSAANSQIMIARAA
-3215 RKTGLIN
+3215 RKAGLIDI
-3222 VAIDRL
+3222 AIDKL
-3228 SRMHTLSALPA
+3228 SRIHTLPALPA

-3245 LRELLKCL
+3245 VREFLKCL
-3253 LQRASMPN
+3253 VHRASAPN
-3261 LTEEQKYS
+3261 LTEEQRHS
-3269 ALIEAFSVAQ
+3269 ALMEAFSVVQ
-3279 KTTINTFTKENI
+3279 KTTINAFTKENI
-3291 AKLYSLRGKILMKL
+3291 AKLYCLRGRILTKL
-3305 EKYEDASHSFK
+3305 QKYEDASYSYK
-3316 NAALLHENVAG
+3316 TATLLHENVAG

-3341 RLDAEKTE
+3341 RLDAENTE
-3349 EVALNAGI
+3349 EAALNAGM
-3357 EALVGI
+3357 EALVGL

-3374 ARKYI
+3374 ARKY
-3379 VRLLWLMKKLSVY
+3379 VSRLLWLMKKLSVY
-3392 GSIAEKEVDAKLE
+3392 GCRTQKEVDVKLE
-3405 KHGVGIPASN
+3405 KHGSGIPANN

-3425 ELQVRPSVAIARII
+3425 ELQLHPSLAIARII
-3439 SHVGESSEQQVFYA
+3439 SHVGESSEQQVLYA
-3453 IAASQSLDFI
+3453 IAASQPLDFI
-3463 LENVSTALDPLKNDQ
+3463 LESVSTAFDPLKNDQ
-3478 NNPATSEELF
+3478 SNPVSSQELF
-3488 RNIIRKLC
+3488 RDIIRKLC
-3496 QSRPVEISA
+3496 QSRPVEISS
-3505 LCRLLFELNSVK
+3505 LCRVLFELNNVK
-3517 EHWLERTLH
+3517 EHWLEHTLH
-3526 EVNHLKDRLFRFAY
+3526 KVNQLKDQLFALAY
-3540 KNLDCLTSLLIP
+3540 KNLGSLISLLIP
-3552 ENFLMEIRNWR
+3552 DDFLAEIKSWR
-3563 CSLND
+3563 CSLDD
-3568 FTGFKEI
+3568 FTGFKEVD
-3575 NEDIKK
+3575 EDIKK
-3581 CAQDIEFAFDIQ
+3581 CAQDIKFDFDVQ
-3593 KGRNDKLI
+3593 KGRNDKLV
-3601 DLLNIVVKWSSLLAI
+3601 DLLKIVVKWSSLLAA

-3625 LIRNVS
+3625 LLRNVS
-3631 QILSSY
+3631 RVLASY
-3637 SSKVANVEIFNGH
+3637 SSKIANVEIFNGH
-3650 YTVKNKEFSAIIY
+3650 YATKSKEFSSIIY
-3663 RFMPYYFVIRRADII
+3663 RFMPYYFVIRRADVI
-3678 TRRISVRALNG
+3678 TRRISVRALSG

-3701 VNRDASGIHQL
+3701 ASRDASGIHQL

-3731 QLAVPHVAYIG
+3731 QVTVPHFAYIG
-3742 NISLFECTNKMNSL
+3742 GVSLLECANKMNSL

-3770 TNISSSA
+3770 TDVSSST
-3777 KLIEKFYDRISE
+3777 KLIERFYDRI
-3789 SANVT
+3789 AKCADIT
-3794 DQLLLDEFHHMT
+3794 DELLITEFHHMT
-3806 SESILPI
+3806 SENILPN
-3813 DSLSKWLIPRYE
+3813 DSLSKWIIPRYE

-3836 VALNMSVLSICEYIL
+3836 VALNISVLSICEYIL
-3851 HLNPITICGLYLNTR
+3851 HLKPTTLSGLCLNTR
-3866 TGQIMNVDY
+3866 TGQTLNIDY
-3875 LFGLKPETLELEVD
+3875 VFGLKFQTLELEVD
-3889 RVVPYRMSPNLHKF
+3889 RIVPYRMSPNLHKF
-3903 LGFSVEGHYNCS
+3903 LGFSVEGHYNSS

-3926 KIVVYAQLFL
+3926 KIASYAQIFL
-3936 WDAFSRQRKLPAAEI
+3936 WDTISRQRKLPVTEI
-3951 FKLAQSAGKLLESR
+3951 FQLAQSAGKLIESR
-3965 LNDLYKTE
+3965 MNDLYKAE
-3973 SLADY
+3973 SLAEY
-3978 IAQLTQTARK
+3978 VAELTQTARK
-3988 DENLARL
+3988 DENLAHL

>member
-1 MLRVLVS
+1 
-8 LSEIP
+8 
-13 ESGYFS
+13 
-19 RTFDL
+19 
-24 PTCTCTIEMSQ
+24 MS
-35 TLNAPSKCSKIFL
+35 
-48 TPPEKYLSLTKLE
+48 TP
-61 HITVFVD
+61 
-68 FVAYWCPKEGITHTH
+68 
-83 PGWVVGGE
+83 VGF
-91 NGFCMITMN
+91 NT
-100 ISVSYATPQS
+100 SQS
-110 QQQTSQQQSQIV
+110 QQHTSQQQSQIV
-122 KPMAHSLQAAAQG
+122 RPMGHSLQGAPQS
-135 HSLLSRLETL
+135 HPLFSRLETL

-181 MQENL
+181 VQENL

-203 ENNTQQLRKLTLE
+203 ENNTQQLRKLILE

-221 NCNEIIK
+221 NCNEIVK

-243 VENEENAIIAIKIIS
+243 VENEENAVIAIKIIS

-278 FKAVYRDMP
+278 FKALYRDMP

-325 LPETSG
+325 LPEASG

-359 FIILFQIHRHHI
+359 CIILFQIHRHHI
-371 QNELMEIISL
+371 QNELIEIISL
-381 IVQYCTLSIPHD
+381 MVQYCTLSIPHD
-393 QQRFISSRS
+393 QQSSTSFSTVLADEFYSSQVRALTFLGFISSRS
-402 AVFNVSEVVNNHGTQ
+402 AVFNVSEAVNNHGTQ

-463 FNENLMLGSGFSSM
+463 FNENLMLGNGFSSM

-545 HPDKPCRDILFCLL
+545 HPDQPCRDILFCLL

-573 VPVILEKNANSIMNT
+573 VPIILEKNASNIMNT
-588 PLLYPDRSA
+588 PLLYPDRSV
-597 GSSQSS
+597 STSQSS
-603 RSDFSYANGKSKMDE
+603 RSDFSFANGKSKMDE
-618 TVIHKKVI
+618 AVMHNKVI
-626 KEDPTSPLSSEND
+626 KEDPTSPLSSESD
-639 FDLNTWDNENEKN
+639 FDFNTWDNENEKN
-652 NSSSSFSL
+652 HTSSSFSL
-660 PVSVKTGKTSTPEE
+660 PVSTKTGKTSTPEE
-674 IFNQYW
+674 ILSQYW
-680 VTGIPSYTLV
+680 VTGIPSYTLL

-708 ALKDTHATNHAISA
+708 ALKDTHATNHAIPP
-722 DHEAKIIEQ
+722 DYEAKIIEQ

-742 YVICPMSNQVSSTQ
+742 YVICPMSNQVPSTQ

-818 ALTSANFGD
+818 SLTSANFGD

-875 RPYLHDLVLQSMKLA
+875 RPYLHDLVLHSMKLA

-941 RTQMRELF
+941 RAQMRELF

-1047 MLIDPQNLVFKDEHS
+1047 MLTDPQNLVFKDEHS
-1062 FESPAFQLVFRRPS
+1062 FESAAFQLVFERPS
-1076 SAHFGFSE
+1076 AHVAFNE
-1084 TLTNETQN
+1084 TLSDGAQHSRSN
-1092 GNNGPPFFCELNI
+1092 PHYFCELNI

-1113 RHLRSP
+1113 KHLRSP

-1126 IMATAQTIPG
+1126 IMATSQTIPG
-1136 GIRISSLTIRRH
+1136 GIRISSLTMRRH
-1148 AFRIIKGVILS
+1148 AFRIVRGVILS
-1159 TLRPIKRGILKNS
+1159 ALAPTKRGILNNP
-1172 FLKKHLTTKLL
+1172 FFKKHLTGKLL
-1183 ELRAKNKCGFH
+1183 ELRTKDASSFQ
-1194 LDYHDRYSRSLY
+1194 LDYQCSNRYSRTLY

-1226 NVMDFFCMVIRHLTI
+1226 NVMDFFCMVMRHLTI
-1241 QIIFEQCREKNDKV
+1241 QIIFEQCREKSDMIADRDPN
-1255 VECDSNALDYT
+1255 SMDYT

-1278 PCKEVCQTSLMALKL
+1278 PCKEVCQTGLMALKL
-1293 ICETAVALFGSINK
+1293 ICETTVALLGSISK
-1307 ASNTI
+1307 AANTI

-1330 CIRLGGCLSIKFF
+1330 CIRLGGCLSIKFI
-1343 LINFPSA
+1343 LMNFPLA
-1350 FVINNIDAILCALF
+1350 FVISNIDTILCALF
-1364 EVIVGLM
+1364 EVIVGLV
-1371 EDVSNSAVDVAVATL
+1371 EDVSSSAVDVAVATL
-1386 DLLLKVCFEQPSVHE
+1386 DLLLKVCFGQSPVHE
-1401 KKNEAIQCV
+1401 KRKEAIKCV
-1410 IGRIIENFLTPSQV
+1410 VGRIIENLLSPSQV
-1424 LSKQCQKMLMMLADC
+1424 LNKQCQKMLTMLADY
-1439 TGHTQC
+1439 TELSQC
-1445 ELLSLQNESLRK
+1445 ELLALQNELLRE
-1457 FLENGMIGYKKMS
+1457 FLKNGMIDHKRMS
-1470 LDQQIAFEDAFVFIF
+1470 LDQQIIFEDAFVFIF
-1485 SIRPVP
+1485 SVRPVP
-1491 QEFILD
+1491 QEFILE

-1502 DYVSQLLSICNA
+1502 DYVSRLLSICNA

-1527 STRFLAVMHRSQFNS
+1527 SMRFLAVMHHSQLNS

-1555 VACCIASCGKLNQAI
+1555 VACCIASCGELKQAM

-1589 LMEENEDIQS
+1589 LTEENEEIQDA
-1599 VAFSALKEALRL
+1599 AFSALKEALSL
-1611 DRLRSQLLKMN
+1611 DRLRAHLLKLD
-1622 LGSMITVLSE
+1622 LGSMITALSQ
-1632 STNRLE
+1632 SDTRLQ
-1638 KHVVLRLLYILRLF
+1638 KHVVLRLLYLLRLF
-1652 PDVFSETFCNDMV
+1652 PDVFSETFCNDML
-1665 DAFRKFPDPSQNDVV
+1665 DAFRKFPDPSQNDIMVN
-1680 MDDVEVGKILLE
+1680 DVKVGRILLE
-1692 ILAEFPLA
+1692 ILAEFHLA
-1700 DASFVRLIIPHVCRW
+1700 DASFVHLIIPHVCKW
-1715 EAAVSFEGNTSW
+1715 EAAVAFESSTSW
-1727 RYPLMKYLTRFPLET
+1727 RYPLMKYLTRFPQET
-1742 LRFFVTTSN
+1742 LHFFVTGNN

-1772 IQEKLMTNN
+1772 IQEKLMTDNN
-1781 SFLLRLLQGES
+1781 FLLRLLQGEA
-1792 MDEAGT
+1792 MDEAGN
-1798 WTKCDLSIYDMEIL
+1798 WTKCDLSIYDMEML
-1812 AMKLIVSIGKRHS
+1812 TMKLIVSIGKRHS
-1825 SWAGN
+1825 NWAGN
-1830 GAGEIVKVIQSLWN
+1830 GAGEIVEVIQSLWN
-1844 DKDFR
+1844 NKDFR

-1863 EVPKLAA
+1863 DVPKLAA
-1870 LVMLRYFKANID
+1870 LIMLRYFKANID

-1929 VAMFEKDSATAH
+1929 VAMFEKDSTTAH

-1967 MVVGTPA
+1967 VIVGTPA
-1974 KPDDIDD
+1974 KPDDVDD

-1989 QKVLDRNRFHIS
+1989 QKVLDRNKFHIS

-2027 QKKQGNRLR
+2027 QKDCRKQGNRLR

-2079 VFLSLLKATLSD
+2079 VFLSLLKATMSD

-2195 IKQTE
+2195 LKQTE
-2200 ELEKTSEISKQS
+2200 ELEKGSETSKQS
-2212 QTETVGCPS
+2212 QIETTENPS
-2221 LQQQPPSLG
+2221 GHQQSSSSCLSQMQSKN
-2230 FQVQNKDAEN
+2230 VEN
-2240 IHRPIEKVHIDHVV
+2240 IHRPIEKVHMDHVV

-2267 NLAQNPTQHAVAM
+2267 NLTQNPTQHAVAV

-2297 SLWGLTANLRLSW
+2297 NLWGLTATLRLSW

-2346 THLIVILPQEVI
+2346 THLVVILPQEVI

-2371 CLNCQDNSVMRSL
+2371 CLSCQDNAVMRSL

-2394 TKCSSEGLD
+2394 TKCSPEGLD

-2415 INDTFSNYE
+2415 INDTFTNYE

-2433 VFATIHLLRTICVI
+2433 VFATIHLLRTICVV

-2564 RHEKSIDLLKTLL
+2564 RHEKSGDLLKILL
-2577 ETVLYVYETVHLRTS
+2577 ETVLYVYETAHLRTS

-2606 CVQDESL
+2606 CAQDESL

-2624 VPKNICDRLY
+2624 IPKNICDRLY

-2641 WADMQQHFWI
+2641 WADMQQYFWI
-2651 KHCINLF
+2651 KHCINLL

-2664 EHKDKNGTKAKQTLL
+2664 EHKDKNSTRVQKTVL
-2679 LNCCTLWQSFEK
+2679 LNCCTLWHTFEK
-2691 LFDLETLYRDHPE
+2691 MLDLETLHRDHPE
-2704 IYDGDDIALWAQDT
+2704 ACDDDVSWAMDT
-2718 TENKRDDF
+2718 TESKRDDF
-2726 VETSGTQIL
+2726 IETSGTQTL
-2735 SEVSIPICSTT
+2735 TEVSIPICSTAST
-2746 SAQDLQ
+2746 QDLQ
-2752 ITLIVEQQIQLFEMA
+2752 TTLIVEQQVQLFEMA

-2779 LELIHNNNDLAS
+2779 LELVHSNNDLAS

-2797 FLSLWSS
+2797 FSSLWSS

-2809 RAILGAEI
+2809 QAALSAEI

-2836 IATFLEAI
+2836 VATFLEAI
-2844 CRCQPPI
+2844 CRCRPPI
-2851 SIHPNV
+2851 PIHSSV
-2857 LVYISMR
+2857 LMYISIR
-2864 HHAWHRGLMMLEQEA
+2864 HHAWHRGLMILEDEA
-2879 AKIPTFTNNPLLLQI
+2879 AKIPPFTNNSLLLQI
-2894 LQPSLTNMQLVT
+2894 LQPAPTNMQLIT
-2906 LNSLILLYSKLSEF
+2906 LNNLILLYSKLSEF
-2920 DQYQAIW
+2920 DQYRAIW

-2934 ETAKAIEYYNEG
+2934 ETSKAIEYYNEG
-2946 NFVRAEE
+2946 DFVRAEK

-2967 APSGTNRQLDV
+2967 APYGASRQLDV

-3015 CGLGIVADAAWHLND
+3015 YGLSIVADAAWHLND

-3062 HHPMQEDRAT
+3062 HHPTQEDRAT

-3077 RISRELEAARDD
+3077 RINRELDAARDD
-3089 LITEWKRLPDV
+3089 LITEWKRLPDA
-3100 VSLSHVNIL
+3100 VSFSHVSIL

-3115 QEIQEASVLTNH
+3115 QEVQEASVLTNH

-3140 IGDVKSV
+3140 VGDVKSV

-3165 TDIHQ
+3165 VDIHQ

-3186 EGSQSNQLQQGLLP
+3186 EGNQSSQFQQGLLP
-3200 VYSAANSQLMIARAA
+3200 FYSAANSQIMIARTA
-3215 RKTGLIN
+3215 RKAGLIDI
-3222 VAIDRL
+3222 AIDKL
-3228 SRMHTLSALPA
+3228 SRIHTLPALPA

-3245 LRELLKCL
+3245 VREFLKCL
-3253 LQRASMPN
+3253 MHRASMPN
-3261 LTEEQKYS
+3261 LTEEQREN
-3269 ALIEAFSVAQ
+3269 ALMEAFSVVQ
-3279 KTTINTFTKENI
+3279 RTTINTFTKENI
-3291 AKLYSLRGKILMKL
+3291 AKIYCLRGRILTKL
-3305 EKYEDASHSFK
+3305 KKYEDANRSYK
-3316 NAALLHENVAG
+3316 TAALLHENVAG

-3341 RLDAEKTE
+3341 RLDAENTE
-3349 EVALNAGI
+3349 EAALNVGM

-3374 ARKYI
+3374 ARKY
-3379 VRLLWLMKKLSVY
+3379 VARLLWLMKKLLVY
-3392 GSIAEKEVDAKLE
+3392 GSVVEKEVDAKLE
-3405 KHGVGIPASN
+3405 KHGTGISANN

-3425 ELQVRPSVAIARII
+3425 ELQVRPSLAIARII

-3453 IAASQSLDFI
+3453 IAASQPLDFI

-3478 NNPATSEELF
+3478 SNPVTSQELF
-3488 RNIIRKLC
+3488 RDIIRKLC
-3496 QSRPVEISA
+3496 QSRPVEISS
-3505 LCRLLFELNSVK
+3505 LCRVLFELNSVK
-3517 EHWLERTLH
+3517 EDWLERTLYK
-3526 EVNHLKDRLFRFAY
+3526 VNQLKDRLFVFAY
-3540 KNLDCLTSLLIP
+3540 KNLDSLTSLLIT
-3552 ENFLMEIRNWR
+3552 EDFLMEIKNWR

-3568 FTGFKEI
+3568 FTGLKEI
-3575 NEDIKK
+3575 SEDIKK
-3581 CAQDIEFAFDIQ
+3581 CAQDIESDFDIQ
-3593 KGRNDKLI
+3593 KGKNDKMT
-3601 DLLNIVVKWSSLLAI
+3601 DLLKIVVKWSSLLAA

-3625 LIRNVS
+3625 LVRNVS
-3631 QILSSY
+3631 QVLASY
-3637 SSKVANVEIFNGH
+3637 SSKVANIEIFSGH
-3650 YTVKNKEFSAIIY
+3650 YVAKSKEFSSIIY
-3663 RFMPYYFVIRRADII
+3663 RFMPYYFVIRRADVI
-3678 TRRISVRALNG
+3678 TRRISVRALSG
-3689 RVYCYYLTKHYD
+3689 RVYCYYLTKHHD
-3701 VNRDASGIHQL
+3701 VSKDVSGIHQL

-3731 QLAVPHVAYIG
+3731 QIAVPHFAYIG
-3742 NISLFECTNKMNSL
+3742 SVSLLECNNKMNSL

-3770 TNISSSA
+3770 TDVSSSA
-3777 KLIEKFYDRISE
+3777 KLIERFYDRIAK
-3789 SANVT
+3789 SADITN
-3794 DQLLLDEFHHMT
+3794 QLLLDEFHHMT
-3806 SESILPI
+3806 SENILPT
-3813 DSLSKWLIPRYE
+3813 DSLLKWIIPRYE

-3851 HLNPITICGLYLNTR
+3851 HLNSTTMTGLCLNMR
-3866 TGQIMNVDY
+3866 TGQTMNIDY
-3875 LFGLKPETLELEVD
+3875 LFGLKPQTLELEVD

-3926 KIVVYAQLFL
+3926 KIVTYAQLFL
-3936 WDAFSRQRKLPAAEI
+3936 WDTLSRQRKLPVAEI
-3951 FKLAQSAGKLLESR
+3951 FKLARNAGKLLENR
-3965 LNDLYKTE
+3965 LNDMYKTE
-3973 SLADY
+3973 SLAEY
-3978 IAQLTQTARK
+3978 VSQLTEMARK

>member
-1 MLRVLVS
+1 
-8 LSEIP
+8 
-13 ESGYFS
+13 
-19 RTFDL
+19 
-24 PTCTCTIEMSQ
+24 
-35 TLNAPSKCSKIFL
+35 
-48 TPPEKYLSLTKLE
+48 
-61 HITVFVD
+61 
-68 FVAYWCPKEGITHTH
+68 
-83 PGWVVGGE
+83 
-91 NGFCMITMN
+91 
-100 ISVSYATPQS
+100 
-110 QQQTSQQQSQIV
+110 
-122 KPMAHSLQAAAQG
+122 
-135 HSLLSRLETL
+135 
-145 IQTIGDAGQRDDLKL
+145 
-160 KALQEISNS
+160 
-169 FEEMA
+169 
-174 TTPAFQI
+174 
-181 MQENL
+181 
-186 LRTFLKIFQDTV
+186 
-198 PQFIG
+198 
-203 ENNTQQLRKLTLE
+203 
-216 LILRM
+216 
-221 NCNEIIK
+221 
-228 QYAKLILTQLTKVIQ
+228 
-243 VENEENAIIAIKIIS
+243 
-258 EHQRAFRAVFTPEI
+258 
-272 PAIINH
+272 
-278 FKAVYRDMP
+278 
-287 QHITS
+287 
-292 GRMFEQRNLRH
+292 
-303 CGMEDSVIESSL
+303 
-315 QNCYMPTIVY
+315 
-325 LPETSG
+325 
-331 DGTQRDSGYSLIP
+331 
-344 RASQSVKVLSEVPMF
+344 
-359 FIILFQIHRHHI
+359 
-371 QNELMEIISL
+371 
-381 IVQYCTLSIPHD
+381 
-393 QQRFISSRS
+393 
-402 AVFNVSEVVNNHGTQ
+402 
-417 IVQSIMQMLE
+417 
-427 RCPHENYS
+427 
-435 MRRELIGTVK
+435 
-445 NIFVTDLQT
+445 
-454 KFIPVIPKL
+454 
-463 FNENLMLGSGFSSM
+463 
-477 DFLRP
+477 
-482 TMYTMLADLVHHVR
+482 
-496 GHLSYNLLC
+496 
-505 CSVYAFT
+505 
-512 KSMFDPAIQPTVQSM
+512 
-527 CIKLMMNLI
+527 
-536 ESFVITEKN
+536 
-545 HPDKPCRDILFCLL
+545 
-559 ENYVRK
+559 
-565 LKWLARYQ
+565 
-573 VPVILEKNANSIMNT
+573 
-588 PLLYPDRSA
+588 
-597 GSSQSS
+597 
-603 RSDFSYANGKSKMDE
+603 
-618 TVIHKKVI
+618 
-626 KEDPTSPLSSEND
+626 
-639 FDLNTWDNENEKN
+639 
-652 NSSSSFSL
+652 
-660 PVSVKTGKTSTPEE
+660 
-674 IFNQYW
+674 
-680 VTGIPSYTLV
+680 
-690 ECRNMIR
+690 
-697 VLVQACKHAVH
+697 
-708 ALKDTHATNHAISA
+708 
-722 DHEAKIIEQ
+722 
-731 LFRYGLRCLDI
+731 
-742 YVICPMSNQVSSTQ
+742 
-756 QRFSNGVRTKEEK
+756 
-769 EVLELFGSIFTLL
+769 
-782 NPSIFKEII
+782 
-791 SKRIDYFIERLAS
+791 
-804 NYGLQIICS
+804 
-813 SLLVN
+813 
-818 ALTSANFGD
+818 
-827 ILIRFLMKKLPDL
+827 
-840 AECSERSF
+840 
-848 LWLKLFKIVF
+848 
-858 SSVGSQPS
+858 
-866 GCAENERML
+866 
-875 RPYLHDLVLQSMKLA
+875 
-890 LRAREP
+890 
-896 INYFLLLRALF
+896 
-907 RSIGGGSYDLLYQT
+907 
-921 FLPLLPTLLH
+921 
-931 QLNRLQSSTH
+931 
-941 RTQMRELF
+941 
-949 IELCLTVPVRLS
+949 
-961 SLLPYLPLLMDPL
+961 
-974 VCALNGSSSLIQQGL
+974 
-989 RTLELCVDNLQ
+989 
-1000 PDYLYEHMAPVR
+1000 MAPVR

-1047 MLIDPQNLVFKDEHS
+1047 MLMDPQNLVFKDEHS
-1062 FESPAFQLVFRRPS
+1062 FELPAFRLVFERASTRIE
-1076 SAHFGFSE
+1076 FNE
-1084 TLTNETQN
+1084 TLSDGSQS
-1092 GNNGPPFFCELNI
+1092 NNSGPPFFCELNI

-1113 RHLRSP
+1113 KHLRSP
-1119 FVVDASF
+1119 FVADASF

-1136 GIRISSLTIRRH
+1136 GIRISSLTMRRH

-1159 TLRPIKRGILKNS
+1159 ALAPTKRGILRNP
-1172 FLKKHLTTKLL
+1172 FFKKHLTIRLL
-1183 ELRAKNKCGFH
+1183 ELRAKDESSFQ
-1194 LDYHDRYSRSLY
+1194 LDHQCNNQYSRSLY

-1226 NVMDFFCMVIRHLTI
+1226 NVMDFFCMVMRHLTI
-1241 QIIFEQCREKNDKV
+1241 QIIFEQCREK
-1255 VECDSNALDYT
+1255 SNKIMDHDLNSMDYT

-1278 PCKEVCQTSLMALKL
+1278 PCKEVCQIGLMALKL
-1293 ICETAVALFGSINK
+1293 ICETATALFGSINK
-1307 ASNTI
+1307 AASTT

-1343 LINFPSA
+1343 LINFPPA
-1350 FVINNIDAILCALF
+1350 FIINNIDTILCALF

-1371 EDVSNSAVDVAVATL
+1371 EDVSSSAVDVAVSTL
-1386 DLLLKVCFEQPSVHE
+1386 DLLLKVCFEQSLVHE
-1401 KKNEAIQCV
+1401 RKKEAIECV
-1410 IGRIIENFLTPSQV
+1410 VGRIIENLLSPSQV
-1424 LSKQCQKMLMMLADC
+1424 LSKQSQKMLTMLADY
-1439 TGHTQC
+1439 TGLTQC
-1445 ELLSLQNESLRK
+1445 ELLALQNESLRK
-1457 FLENGMIGYKKMS
+1457 FLEDGMIDYKRMS

-1485 SIRPVP
+1485 SVRPVP

-1497 KFPEN
+1497 RFPEN
-1502 DYVSQLLSICNA
+1502 DYVSRLLSICSA
-1514 TGKEIRNRPNYKP
+1514 TRKEIRNKPNYKP
-1527 STRFLAVMHRSQFNS
+1527 STRFLAVMQRSQFSS

-1548 QSTIRAL
+1548 QSTIKAL
-1555 VACCIASCGKLNQAI
+1555 VTCCIASCGELKQTV

-1575 FPHHKQIFEAILKC
+1575 FPHHRQIFEAVLKC
-1589 LMEENEDIQS
+1589 LMEENEAIQDA
-1599 VAFSALKEALRL
+1599 AFSALKEALSL
-1611 DRLRSQLLKMN
+1611 DRLRSHLLKMD
-1622 LGSMITVLSE
+1622 LGLMITVLSQ
-1632 STNRLE
+1632 SDNRLE
-1638 KHVVLRLLYILRLF
+1638 KHVVLRLLYLLRLF
-1652 PDVFSETFCNDMV
+1652 PDIFSETFCSDLL
-1665 DAFRKFPDPSQNDVV
+1665 DAFRKFPDPNQSDIVT
-1680 MDDVEVGKILLE
+1680 DDVKVGKLLLE

-1700 DASFVRLIIPHVCRW
+1700 DASFLHLIIPHVRRW
-1715 EAAVSFEGNTSW
+1715 EAAVSFESNTSW

-1742 LRFFVTTSN
+1742 LRFFVAGNN

-1772 IQEKLMTNN
+1772 VQEKLMADN
-1781 SFLLRLLQGES
+1781 SFLLRLLQGEA

-1798 WTKCDLSIYDMEIL
+1798 WTKCDLSIYDMEML
-1812 AMKLIVSIGKRHS
+1812 TMKLIVSIGKRHP

-1830 GAGEIVKVIQSLWN
+1830 GACEIVRAIQLLWS

-1857 LEGPRY
+1857 LEAPRY
-1863 EVPKLAA
+1863 DVPKLAA
-1870 LVMLRYFKANID
+1870 LIMLRYFKANID

-1906 LFIEK
+1906 LFIEQ

-1929 VAMFEKDSATAH
+1929 VAMFEKDSSTAY

-1967 MVVGTPA
+1967 VVVGTPA
-1974 KPDDIDD
+1974 KPDDVDD

-2008 FHLGCLFVSNCPT
+2008 FHLACLFVSNCPT

-2149 YYNVRHQMLQVILNG
+2149 YYTVRHQMLQVILNG

-2195 IKQTE
+2195 LKQTE
-2200 ELEKTSEISKQS
+2200 ELEKGLETSKQS
-2212 QTETVGCPS
+2212 HTETAGSPS
-2221 LQQQPPSLG
+2221 GHQQSSSSGLS
-2230 FQVQNKDAEN
+2230 QVQNKDVES
-2240 IHRPIEKVHIDHVV
+2240 IHRPIEKVHVDHVV

-2267 NLAQNPTQHAVAM
+2267 NPTQHAVAM

-2346 THLIVILPQEVI
+2346 THLVVILPQEVI
-2358 VTNVKMLQRGIVA
+2358 VANVKMLQRGIVA
-2371 CLNCQDNSVMRSL
+2371 CLSCQDNAVMRSL

-2394 TKCSSEGLD
+2394 TKCSSEGLI

-2415 INDTFSNYE
+2415 INDTFTNYE

-2564 RHEKSIDLLKTLL
+2564 RHEKSGDLLKTLL
-2577 ETVLYVYETVHLRTS
+2577 ETVLYVYETLHLRTS

-2606 CVQDESL
+2606 CSQDESL

-2664 EHKDKNGTKAKQTLL
+2664 EQKDKNCTKAEQILL
-2679 LNCCTLWQSFEK
+2679 LNCCTLWHTFEEI
-2691 LFDLETLYRDHPE
+2691 FDLETLYRNHPE
-2704 IYDGDDIALWAQDT
+2704 TCNNDDFVLCAMDT
-2718 TENKRDDF
+2718 IESKRDDF
-2726 VETSGTQIL
+2726 VETSGTQTLTEI
-2735 SEVSIPICSTT
+2735 SIPICSTAST
-2746 SAQDLQ
+2746 QDLQ
-2752 ITLIVEQQIQLFEMA
+2752 TTLIVEQQVQLFEMA
-2767 AKFQITDILPSY
+2767 AKFQTTDILPSY
-2779 LELIHNNNDLAS
+2779 LELVHSSNDLAS

-2797 FLSLWSS
+2797 FSSLWSS
-2804 LQEFK
+2804 LQEFT
-2809 RAILGAEI
+2809 RATLSAEMM
-2817 VPFLSSGC
+2817 PFLSSGC
-2825 HLVQRDLPHSA
+2825 HLVQRDLSHSA
-2836 IATFLEAI
+2836 VATFLEAI
-2844 CRCQPPI
+2844 YRCQPPI
-2851 SIHPNV
+2851 PIHPSV
-2857 LVYISMR
+2857 LMYISMR
-2864 HHAWHRGLMMLEQEA
+2864 HHAWHRGLLILEEEA
-2879 AKIPTFTNNPLLLQI
+2879 EKIPAFTNNPLLLQI
-2894 LQPSLTNMQLVT
+2894 LQPTPTNMQLVT
-2906 LNSLILLYSKLSEF
+2906 LNNLILLYSKLSEF

-2927 KRRAYFE
+2927 KRRAYFT
-2934 ETAKAIEYYNEG
+2934 ETSKAIEYYNEG
-2946 NFVRAEE
+2946 DFVRAEE

-2967 APSGTNRQLDV
+2967 APSGTSRQLDV

-2990 KLWAD
+2990 RLWAD
-2995 CERELGEWNAL
+2995 CERELGEWNGL

-3015 CGLGIVADAAWHLND
+3015 YSLGIVADAAWHLND

-3062 HHPMQEDRAT
+3062 HHPMQEDRVT

-3077 RISRELEAARDD
+3077 RINRELEAARDD
-3089 LITEWKRLPDV
+3089 LIVEWKRLPGI
-3100 VSLSHVNIL
+3100 VSLSHVSIL

-3115 QEIQEASVLTNH
+3115 QEVQEASVLTNH

-3165 TDIHQ
+3165 ADIHQ

-3175 YNTAIKLLQQM
+3175 YNTAIRLLQQM
-3186 EGSQSNQLQQGLLP
+3186 EGNQSSQFQQGLLP
-3200 VYSAANSQLMIARAA
+3200 FYSAANSQLMIARAA
-3215 RKTGLIN
+3215 RKAGLIN
-3222 VAIDRL
+3222 TAIDKL
-3228 SRMHTLSALPA
+3228 SRMHTLPALPA

-3245 LRELLKCL
+3245 VRELLKCL
-3253 LQRASMPN
+3253 VQRASTPD
-3261 LTEEQKYS
+3261 LTEEKQHS
-3269 ALIEAFSVAQ
+3269 ALMEAFSVVQ
-3279 KTTINTFTKENI
+3279 RTTINTFTKENI
-3291 AKLYSLRGKILMKL
+3291 AKLYALRGKILTKL

-3316 NAALLHENVAG
+3316 TAALLHENVAG

-3341 RLDAEKTE
+3341 RLDAENTE
-3349 EVALNAGI
+3349 KAALNAGM

-3374 ARKYI
+3374 ARKY
-3379 VRLLWLMKKLSVY
+3379 VARLLWLMKKLSAY
-3392 GSIAEKEVDAKLE
+3392 GSIAEKKVDVNLE
-3405 KHGVGIPASN
+3405 KHGTGIPANN

-3425 ELQVRPSVAIARII
+3425 ELQLRPSVAIARII

-3453 IAASQSLDFI
+3453 IAASQPLDFI
-3463 LENVSTALDPLKNDQ
+3463 VQNVSTVCDPLKSDQ
-3478 NNPATSEELF
+3478 GISVTSQELF
-3488 RNIIRKLC
+3488 RDIIRKLY
-3496 QSRPVEISA
+3496 QSRPVEISS
-3505 LCRLLFELNSVK
+3505 LCRLLVELSGMK
-3517 EHWLERTLH
+3517 EHWLEHTLH
-3526 EVNHLKDRLFRFAY
+3526 KVNRLKDRLFGFAY
-3540 KNLDCLTSLLIP
+3540 KNLVSLTTLLIP
-3552 ENFLMEIRNWR
+3552 DDFLTEIINWR

-3568 FTGFKEI
+3568 FTGFDEI

-3581 CAQDIEFAFDIQ
+3581 CAQDIESDFNIQ
-3593 KGRNDKLI
+3593 KGRNDKLT
-3601 DLLNIVVKWSSLLAI
+3601 DLLNIVVKWSSLLAA
-3616 KFDKLPSKK
+3616 KFDELPSKK
-3625 LIRNVS
+3625 LVRNVS
-3631 QILSSY
+3631 QVLACY

-3650 YTVKNKEFSAIIY
+3650 YAAKSKEFSSIIY
-3663 RFMPYYFVIRRADII
+3663 RFLPYYFVIRRADVI
-3678 TRRISVRALNG
+3678 TRRISVRALSG

-3701 VNRDASGIHQL
+3701 ASRDASGIHQL

-3731 QLAVPHVAYIG
+3731 QLAVPHFAYIG
-3742 NISLFECTNKMNSL
+3742 GVSLLECTNKMNSL

-3770 TNISSSA
+3770 ADISFSA
-3777 KLIEKFYDRISE
+3777 KLIERFYDLISK
-3789 SANVT
+3789 SAIIS
-3794 DQLLLDEFHHMT
+3794 DQLLLDEFHYIT
-3806 SESILPI
+3806 SENILPI
-3813 DSLSKWLIPRYE
+3813 DSLSKWIIPRYE

-3851 HLNPITICGLYLNTR
+3851 HLNPATMNGLCLNTR
-3866 TGQIMNVDY
+3866 TGQTMNVDY
-3875 LFGLKPETLELEVD
+3875 LFGLKPQTLELEVD

-3903 LGFSVEGHYNCS
+3903 LGLSVEGHYNCS

-3926 KIVVYAQLFL
+3926 KIVTYAQLFL
-3936 WDAFSRQRKLPAAEI
+3936 WDAYSRQRKLSVAEI
-3951 FKLAQSAGKLLESR
+3951 FKLARTAGKLLENR
-3965 LNDLYKTE
+3965 LNDLYKAE
-3973 SLADY
+3973 NLAEY
-3978 IAQLTQTARK
+3978 VGQLTQMARQ

>member
-1 MLRVLVS
+1 MSTPV
-8 LSEIP
+8 
-13 ESGYFS
+13 GY
-19 RTFDL
+19 
-24 PTCTCTIEMSQ
+24 
-35 TLNAPSKCSKIFL
+35 N
-48 TPPEKYLSLTKLE
+48 
-61 HITVFVD
+61 
-68 FVAYWCPKEGITHTH
+68 
-83 PGWVVGGE
+83 
-91 NGFCMITMN
+91 
-100 ISVSYATPQS
+100 TPQS
-110 QQQTSQQQSQIV
+110 QQHTSQQQSQMV
-122 KPMAHSLQAAAQG
+122 RPMGHSLQGTTQG
-135 HSLLSRLETL
+135 HPLLSRLETL

-181 MQENL
+181 VQENL

-203 ENNTQQLRKLTLE
+203 ENNTQQLRKLILE

-221 NCNEIIK
+221 NCNEIVK

-243 VENEENAIIAIKIIS
+243 VENEENAVIAIKIIS

-331 DGTQRDSGYSLIP
+331 DGNQRDSGYSLIP

-359 FIILFQIHRHHI
+359 CIILFQIHRHHI

-381 IVQYCTLSIPHD
+381 MVQYCSLSIPHD
-393 QQRFISSRS
+393 QQINTSFSTLLADEFYTSQVRALTFLGFISSRS
-402 AVFNVSEVVNNHGTQ
+402 AVFNVSEVVSNHGTQ

-463 FNENLMLGSGFSSM
+463 FNENLMLGNGFSSM

-545 HPDKPCRDILFCLL
+545 HPDQPCRDILFCLL

-573 VPVILEKNANSIMNT
+573 VPVILEKNASNIMNT
-588 PLLYPDRSA
+588 PLLYPDRGVSI
-597 GSSQSS
+597 SQS
-603 RSDFSYANGKSKMDE
+603 RSDFFGNSKSKVDE
-618 TVIHKKVI
+618 AVIHNKVI

-639 FDLNTWDNENEKN
+639 FDFSTWDNENEKN
-652 NSSSSFSL
+652 IPSSFCL
-660 PVSVKTGKTSTPEE
+660 PASTKAGKTSTPEE
-674 IFNQYW
+674 IFIQYW
-680 VTGIPSYTLV
+680 VTGIPSYTLL

-708 ALKDTHATNHAISA
+708 ALKDTHATNHAISP

-742 YVICPMSNQVSSTQ
+742 YVICPMSNQVPSTQ

-791 SKRIDYFIERLAS
+791 SRRIDYFIERLAS

-818 ALTSANFGD
+818 SLTSANFGD
-827 ILIRFLMKKLPDL
+827 ILIRFLIKKLPDL

-875 RPYLHDLVLQSMKLA
+875 RPYLHDLVLHSMELA

-941 RTQMRELF
+941 RAQMRELF

-1021 CMSSQEK
+1021 CMASQEK

-1047 MLIDPQNLVFKDEHS
+1047 MLTDPQNLVFKEENL
-1062 FESPAFQLVFRRPS
+1062 FESPAFQLVFERPS
-1076 SAHFGFSE
+1076 AQIEFSE
-1084 TLTNETQN
+1084 TLSDETQSSKKN
-1092 GNNGPPFFCELNI
+1092 SPIFCELNI

-1136 GIRISSLTIRRH
+1136 GIRISSLTMRRH
-1148 AFRIIKGVILS
+1148 AFRIIRGVILS
-1159 TLRPIKRGILKNS
+1159 VLAPTKRGILRNPS
-1172 FLKKHLTTKLL
+1172 FKKHLTTKFL
-1183 ELRAKNKCGFH
+1183 ELRTKDESSFQ
-1194 LDYHDRYSRSLY
+1194 LDYECSIRYSRSLY

-1226 NVMDFFCMVIRHLTI
+1226 NVMDFFCMVMRHLTI
-1241 QIIFEQCREKNDKV
+1241 QIIFEQCHEKSDKIMNR
-1255 VECDSNALDYT
+1255 DSNSMDYT
-1266 VLIDSVLLALTD
+1266 ILIDSVLLALTD
-1278 PCKEVCQTSLMALKL
+1278 PCKEVCQTGLMALKL
-1293 ICETAVALFGSINK
+1293 ICETTVTLLGSMNK
-1307 ASNTI
+1307 AANTI

-1330 CIRLGGCLSIKFF
+1330 CIRLGGCLSIKFI
-1343 LINFPSA
+1343 LINFPQA
-1350 FVINNIDAILCALF
+1350 FVINNIDVILCALF
-1364 EVIVGLM
+1364 EVIVGLV
-1371 EDVSNSAVDVAVATL
+1371 EDVSSSAVDVAVATL
-1386 DLLLKVCFEQPSVHE
+1386 DLLLKICFGQPSVRE
-1401 KKNEAIQCV
+1401 RRKEAIECV
-1410 IGRIIENFLTPSQV
+1410 VGRIIENLLSPSYI
-1424 LSKQCQKMLMMLADC
+1424 LSRQCQKMLTMLADY
-1439 TGHTQC
+1439 TGFSQC
-1445 ELLSLQNESLRK
+1445 ELLAMQNELLKK
-1457 FLENGMIGYKKMS
+1457 FLENGMTNYKRIS
-1470 LDQQIAFEDAFVFIF
+1470 LDQQIVFEDSFVFIF
-1485 SIRPVP
+1485 SVRPVP
-1491 QEFILD
+1491 LEFIFD
-1497 KFPEN
+1497 KYPEN

-1514 TGKEIRNRPNYKP
+1514 TGKELRNKPNYKP
-1527 STRFLAVMHRSQFNS
+1527 STRFLAIMHHSQFNS
-1542 RVIALR
+1542 RLITLR

-1555 VACCIASCGKLNQAI
+1555 VACCIASCGELKQAM

-1589 LMEENEDIQS
+1589 LMEENEEIQDA
-1599 VAFSALKEALRL
+1599 AFGALKEVALSL
-1611 DRLRSQLLKMN
+1611 DRLRSHLLKMD
-1622 LGSMITVLSE
+1622 LGSMITVLSQ
-1632 STNRLE
+1632 SDSRLQ
-1638 KHVVLRLLYILRLF
+1638 KHIVLRLLYLLRLF
-1652 PDVFSETFCNDMV
+1652 PDIFSETFCSNML
-1665 DAFRKFPDPSQNDVV
+1665 DAFRKFPDPNQNDVV
-1680 MDDVEVGKILLE
+1680 ANDVKVGRILLE

-1700 DASFVRLIIPHVCRW
+1700 DASFVHLIIPHVRKW
-1715 EAAVSFEGNTSW
+1715 EAAVAFESSTSW

-1742 LRFFVTTSN
+1742 LRFFVMSSN
-1751 ICEQRNREL
+1751 ICEQGNREL

-1772 IQEKLMTNN
+1772 VQEKLMADN
-1781 SFLLRLLQGES
+1781 SFLLQLLQGEA
-1792 MDEAGT
+1792 MNEAGA
-1798 WTKCDLSIYDMEIL
+1798 WTKCDLSIYDMEML
-1812 AMKLIVSIGKRHS
+1812 TMKLIVSIGKRHPN
-1825 SWAGN
+1825 WAGN
-1830 GAGEIVKVIQSLWN
+1830 GAGEIIKVIQSLWN

-1863 EVPKLAA
+1863 DVPKLAA
-1870 LVMLRYFKANID
+1870 LIMLRYFKANID

-1929 VAMFEKDSATAH
+1929 VAMFEKDPATAH

-1967 MVVGTPA
+1967 VVVGTPA
-1974 KPDDIDD
+1974 KPDDVDD

-2136 YHCLSMIVRHYKI
+2136 FHCLSMIVRHYKI

-2174 LENRRT
+2174 LENRRI

-2195 IKQTE
+2195 LKQTE
-2200 ELEKTSEISKQS
+2200 ELEKRSETSKQS
-2212 QTETVGCPS
+2212 QTETTGNPS
-2221 LQQQPPSLG
+2221 LHQQSSPSNLS
-2230 FQVQNKDAEN
+2230 QVQNKDVEN
-2240 IHRPIEKVHIDHVV
+2240 IHRPIEKAHVDHVV

-2267 NLAQNPTQHAVAM
+2267 NLTQNPTQHAVAV

-2297 SLWGLTANLRLSW
+2297 NLWGLTANLRLSW

-2346 THLIVILPQEVI
+2346 THLVVILPQEVI

-2371 CLNCQDNSVMRSL
+2371 CLNCQDNAVMRSL
-2384 CQLISKLFEK
+2384 CQLVSKLFEK
-2394 TKCSSEGLD
+2394 TKCSPEGLD

-2415 INDTFSNYE
+2415 INDTFTNYE

-2498 HAIPPEARRNI
+2498 HTIPPEARRNI

-2564 RHEKSIDLLKTLL
+2564 RHEKSGDLLKILL
-2577 ETVLYVYETVHLRTS
+2577 ETVLYVYETAHLRTS

-2606 CVQDESL
+2606 CAQDESL

-2641 WADMQQHFWI
+2641 WADMQQYFWI
-2651 KHCINLF
+2651 KHCINLL

-2664 EHKDKNGTKAKQTLL
+2664 EQKDKSVTGAEQIVL
-2679 LNCCTLWQSFEK
+2679 LNCCTLWRKFEK
-2691 LFDLETLYRDHPE
+2691 ILDLEILHGDHPE
-2704 IYDGDDIALWAQDT
+2704 ACDDGDFLSWTMDI
-2718 TENKRDDF
+2718 TESKRDDF
-2726 VETSGTQIL
+2726 IETSGTQTL
-2735 SEVSIPICSTT
+2735 TEVNIPICSTANT
-2746 SAQDLQ
+2746 QDLQ
-2752 ITLIVEQQIQLFEMA
+2752 TTLIVEQQVQLFEMA

-2779 LELIHNNNDLAS
+2779 LELVYSSNDLAS

-2797 FLSLWSS
+2797 FSSLWSN

-2809 RAILGAEI
+2809 QAALSAEM

-2836 IATFLEAI
+2836 VATFLEAV
-2844 CRCQPPI
+2844 CRCRPPI
-2851 SIHPNV
+2851 PIHPSV
-2857 LVYISMR
+2857 LMYISIR
-2864 HHAWHRGLMMLEQEA
+2864 HRAWHRGLMILEDEA
-2879 AKIPTFTNNPLLLQI
+2879 AKIPAFTNNLFLIQI
-2894 LQPSLTNMQLVT
+2894 SQPALTNMQMTT
-2906 LNSLILLYSKLSEF
+2906 LNNLILLYSKLSEF

-2934 ETAKAIEYYNEG
+2934 ETSKAIEYYNEG
-2946 NFVRAEE
+2946 DFVRAEK
-2953 TLRKSIEAINDRVV
+2953 TLRESIETINDRMV
-2967 APSGTNRQLDV
+2967 APCGTSRQLDI

-2990 KLWAD
+2990 RLWAD
-2995 CERELGEWNAL
+2995 CERELGEWDAL
-3006 LQFGNTPAV
+3006 LHFGNTPAV
-3015 CGLGIVADAAWHLND
+3015 YGLGIVADAAWHLND

-3062 HHPMQEDRAT
+3062 HYPVQEDRGT

-3077 RISRELEAARDD
+3077 RINRELEAARED
-3089 LITEWKRLPDV
+3089 LIMEWKRLPEII
-3100 VSLSHVNIL
+3100 SFSHVSIL

-3115 QEIQEASVLTNH
+3115 QEVQEASVLTNH

-3140 IGDVKSV
+3140 VGDVKSV

-3175 YNTAIKLLQQM
+3175 YNTAIRLLQQM
-3186 EGSQSNQLQQGLLP
+3186 EENQSNQFQQGLLP
-3200 VYSAANSQLMIARAA
+3200 FYSAANSQIMIARAA
-3215 RKTGLIN
+3215 RKAGLIDI
-3222 VAIDRL
+3222 AIDKL
-3228 SRMHTLSALPA
+3228 SRIHTLPALPA

-3245 LRELLKCL
+3245 VREFLKCL
-3253 LQRASMPN
+3253 VHRASMPS
-3261 LTEEQKYS
+3261 LTEEQRHS
-3269 ALIEAFSVAQ
+3269 ALMDAFSVVQ
-3279 KTTINTFTKENI
+3279 KTTINAFTKENI
-3291 AKLYSLRGKILMKL
+3291 AKLYCLRGRILTKL
-3305 EKYEDASHSFK
+3305 KEYEDANHSYK
-3316 NAALLHENVAG
+3316 TATLLHENVAG

-3341 RLDAEKTE
+3341 RLDAENTE
-3349 EVALNAGI
+3349 EAALNAGM

-3379 VRLLWLMKKLSVY
+3379 ARLLWLVKKLSVY
-3392 GSIAEKEVDAKLE
+3392 GNRAEKEVDAKLK
-3405 KHGVGIPASN
+3405 KHGIGISANN

-3425 ELQVRPSVAIARII
+3425 ELQLRPSLAIAHII

-3453 IAASQSLDFI
+3453 IAASQPLDFI

-3478 NNPATSEELF
+3478 SDPATSQELF
-3488 RNIIRKLC
+3488 RDIIRKLC
-3496 QSRPVEISA
+3496 QSRPVEISS
-3505 LCRLLFELNSVK
+3505 LCGLLCELNSMK
-3517 EHWLERTLH
+3517 EHWLERTFH
-3526 EVNHLKDRLFRFAY
+3526 KVNQLKDRLFVFAH
-3540 KNLDCLTSLLIP
+3540 KNLDSLTSLSIP
-3552 ENFLMEIRNWR
+3552 EDFLTEIKNWR
-3563 CSLND
+3563 YSLND
-3568 FTGFKEI
+3568 FTGFREI

-3581 CAQDIEFAFDIQ
+3581 CAQDIESDFDIQ
-3593 KGRNDKLI
+3593 KGRNDKLT
-3601 DLLNIVVKWSSLLAI
+3601 DLLKIVVKWSSLLAT

-3631 QILSSY
+3631 QVLASY
-3637 SSKVANVEIFNGH
+3637 SSKVANVEIFNG
-3650 YTVKNKEFSAIIY
+3650 YYAIKSKEFSSIIY
-3663 RFMPYYFVIRRADII
+3663 RFMPYYFVIRRADVI
-3678 TRRISVRALNG
+3678 TRRISVRALSG
-3689 RVYCYYLTKHYD
+3689 RVYSYYLTKHHG
-3701 VNRDASGIHQL
+3701 VSRDASGIHQF

-3731 QLAVPHVAYIG
+3731 QIAVPHFAYIG
-3742 NISLFECTNKMNSL
+3742 DITLLECTNKMNSL

-3770 TNISSSA
+3770 TDISCSA
-3777 KLIEKFYDRISE
+3777 KLIERFYDRTTKSPDIT
-3789 SANVT
+3789 N
-3794 DQLLLDEFHHMT
+3794 QLLVDEFRHMT
-3806 SESILPI
+3806 SENILPP
-3813 DSLSKWLIPRYE
+3813 DSLSKWLILRYD

-3836 VALNMSVLSICEYIL
+3836 VALNMSMLSICEYIL
-3851 HLNPITICGLYLNTR
+3851 HLNPATMSGLCLNTR
-3866 TGQIMNVDY
+3866 TGQIMNVEY
-3875 LFGLKPETLELEVD
+3875 LFGLNSQTLKLEVD

-3926 KIVVYAQLFL
+3926 KIVTYAQLFL
-3936 WDAFSRQRKLPAAEI
+3936 WDAFSRQRKLPVAEI
-3951 FKLAQSAGKLLESR
+3951 FKLARNAGKLLENR
-3965 LNDLYKTE
+3965 LNNLYKAD
-3973 SLADY
+3973 SLAECV
-3978 IAQLTQTARK
+3978 AQLTQTARK